1 MMRRTTYTS
10 KRIIKMLFGILTIL
24 LLSTQE
30 IWGQTYSIDL
40 YAQNYAGGSGTKN
53 DPYLISNDKELA
65 KLARD
70 VNNGNTSQAF
80 LGKYFK
86 LTADID
92 LSGGIWMPIGKYYN
106 YGNGNGN
113 NRLFFGK
120 FDGNGHVIKNMH
132 IQWEGTDAWSAWGL
146 FSTLQ
151 GSSST
156 NLTTVTNLIIE
167 NAVVEKKPGFKP
179 YGPGYNVGVV
189 AGEIYG
195 NTELSN
201 IIIRG
206 SEIKDND
213 ETYEIN
219 NESKIGGISGN
230 VQTDSKNETFRI
242 FNIAA
247 DTKINMLKNTS
258 VFNNKFHIAQGFGRF
273 SYDMKGGDNIIEPTN
288 IYLFGNGLNIENTS
302 TNINKGG
309 ITANCQNENNA
320 KKYTSTWYYTQDVTG
335 GKNLGIKVNAATFAN
350 DFVDKANTLITTKSL
365 EEDKNPWTFTNGAL
379 NMYSKIDVSLV
390 ENTYNRNDL
399 QVSYTLT
406 SNQFKDEYTF
416 SWTVEGEAITPNKGS
431 NGKTITLPLSNKKR
445 TGVVIITN
453 GNTGSVILKK
463 HFEIKP
469 KYYSIDLYADSY
481 SGGTGTKED
490 PIIISSDLELAK
502 LARDVETWQMKD
514 SKYFKLAND
523 ISLDKGLWMPIGNT
537 KYSWAFFKGKFDG
550 DGHTI
555 DNMHICWKDNSGS
568 WGAWGLFSVLNGQAS
583 DEARVCRITNL
594 IIDNAVVEKEEGY
607 MPVGNGLN
615 IGILAG
621 ELAGGNSEI
630 SNIIIRNSKITD
642 NKETYTTPEIAV
654 GGIVGKAVDGQIYR
668 IYNLSSEADINMFD
682 HASLKSGNTCLAEGI
697 GYYGVVNNSNSF
709 VILPTNIYVHG
720 KVSTANNRCK
730 VGEVVGNRNVNA
742 ESGETATWYYANKTN
757 SSSSNIA
764 TNGTQKSE
772 VDFATTF
779 ASQNN
784 LYISAN
790 NFQDKLN
797 WSYTSGTGFNFGS
810 TKLTVKRG
818 YNTIITAETIE
829 GNAGNEKYFWYTSSD
844 KKNWTLQNEN
854 NAYNDFSISLE
865 DYDQF
870 VYALLEDG
878 SSQSGVA
885 KIDARKVDA
894 VMKTNEETNTLYI
907 EITNN
912 IWENNDKLNVTYS
925 WVKNGKEETVAPTFD
940 KSSLAP
946 TDKLSCHVIVTT
958 KDGVELLNKWLVYAK
973 SVVYLCPAGVTVTT
987 ADGKTISYNAGDDS
1001 NDGLTPATAVRTWKG
1016 AYSKLTVKGSWD
1028 DNTIVLMGKSDQS
1041 VTNDGSDG
1049 FPNNNDYYSSSE
1061 KWENAKASSPF
1072 FRNTT
1077 ITGSW
1082 DGVDYKGVIEMYG
1095 GHYRNH
1101 SIAIFGDTRFQYLA
1115 FNRNPNNTEGDYFDI
1130 LYCQFYNL
1138 EMGEGIQMTNYQK
1151 MYQGDGTIKG
1161 AVSTSFQIF
1170 GGFMDDNRFSPLSTE
1185 GNLKKMDDALPHG
1198 REGFKIKIKSG
1209 HFSTICVGGR
1219 QTTDNRNGVMGSPN
1233 MPIKCTIDVDID
1245 RNFNDNHNEN
1255 NSDLDVAVVLAGN
1268 HEGAMV
1274 GDVDIIIKSG
1284 KIGRVVN
1291 GSLGARRN
1299 TSNYNAP
1306 YNTYMG
1312 RANIL
1317 IDPEHSENNNNTD
1330 INSRVEIT
1338 EIYGGST
1345 GRGFQGGQWIENPFY
1360 GYSTITI
1367 KGGTFLIPTKCT
1379 PEEIFS
1385 GIYGAGAGGM
1395 NGIGDDTNHTTDER
1409 IPYWTNS
1416 STKSVM
1422 AFGNYYTAK
1431 NNLCMY
1437 KCYNADTHT
1446 YTEVDPRLTNNK
1458 IIIEGGIFGSET
1470 RKIDGIY
1477 GGGSGYMSKDLW
1489 IADSKPS
1496 TYGGNIYGKA
1506 GETVTSLTI
1515 NGGEFYCK
1523 NGIFAG
1529 GRGTDYYYATKA
1541 YNGNPDDYQE
1551 LGKIYGNVELT
1562 INGGKFHCPIFGGGY
1577 GVADAKLLNSNNINT
1592 LENMARL
1599 YGSSTVKINGGT
1611 FFENIYGGGDMAVVE
1626 KGTNVIISDRAD
1638 IRADVFAGGNGR
1650 IKRADTDYTINNN
1663 TWHPEKVGKV
1673 LGNTNLTFFGSTKVA
1688 PYIYGDIYGGG
1699 NLAQVEG
1706 DTHINMYAANF
1717 AGEIFGG
1724 GKGRITDNNGK
1735 ELYTYADVTGNT
1747 FVSLAKDQGVQ
1758 INDKEKEEDNYSIN
1772 VIWNKKLDS
1781 TKENFIEWDT
1791 NKAKFF
1797 ADGKFLNPH
1806 NIYGGGNLAC
1816 NVTGKATL
1824 NIQKGMTPFSLLKTT
1839 EWKVAY
1845 DDNNNPHF
1853 SVFGGGYGLN
1863 TTVDNT
1869 DVTVN
1874 VEGDYSV
1881 YDAEIEDD
1889 TEQLSKGQ
1897 TPLRAKSDM
1906 NVFDNSKGIPNFTI
1920 LAVLGGGYAGTVDN
1934 DAKVTIDGKTFIH
1947 RVYGGGFGDPKST
1960 SNNETGKIGGN
1971 TEVYVKGGNIYGDV
1985 FGGGAGV
1992 KPKKDASSTYTY
2004 FTNVA
2009 KVYETTK
2016 VEVSD
2021 DAHVYG
2027 NVYGGGD
2034 MANIGSYETHDNP
2047 EAYFGNKPKSISTFD
2062 QTNGK
2067 FISYEAT
2074 DYKSF
2079 VNIIGGNIFGE
2090 IFAGGKGLKKAE
2102 APEYNKVGRI
2112 NGNTILHIANT
2123 NEAGMER
2130 ITPMVWN
2137 RVYGGCAYG
2146 VVDGNTLVHVEG
2158 GMLGL
2163 NIFGGGYGDIPIT
2176 NDKTDDNS
2184 GQSTASST
2192 LEQVLGKKDTKN
2204 EGTYACILG
2213 NTKVQIDGGEW
2224 LWDRK
2229 ADKNGNITTW
2239 LDVQSDSE
2247 KVCEN
2252 LDEFKDIIYAI
2263 HNANTLGEITNAKAK
2278 AAMSR
2283 IINNKD
2289 TKEFFELT
2297 DGDFGSASFSKNH
2310 NIFGGG
2316 NRACYVGYDIN
2327 GNSTGDGTG
2336 EAIVEI
2342 NHSPVTEII
2351 GANGK
2356 SLNILDFTTL
2366 QGLCWYLAEKNSNNP
2381 QFSVFGAGY
2390 GANTKVRNAKV
2401 YAQAGAMIEE
2411 NGTPNKING
2420 KYFRYAS
2427 QEEDRLKYTNFE
2439 TNLYIDYMAVSKEDK
2454 KLYYGS
2460 VDGTSDDADTFR
2472 RYYNTRMAWI
2482 LGIPGFT
2489 FQEIHGGGF
2498 SGYVKEDTYV
2508 ETNNQLTC
2516 YNIYGGGL
2524 GALPYGTLNETTDKD
2539 NHYDF
2544 GSVGGNSKVF
2554 FKSGN
2559 VARNVYGGGAGI
2571 ESIRVSGNNIV
2582 SLDSKTGSIIDFPD
2596 MARVKG
2602 KTEVHIYGE
2611 NVGVPPLVIDR
2622 TVIMGN
2628 VYGGGD
2634 VANVGLNTQK
2644 ATAKKID
2651 DAESLSPSNFTSFV
2665 NVRGGTILSKIF
2677 AGGNGRTADVCGD
2690 YTKLG
2695 GIYGNACVVTGRPV
2709 MTYPYNEF
2717 ATGSTT
2723 EYTSTSL
2730 NPSEE
2735 KYLVNPDATVNKDL
2749 MPSIMNSIY
2758 GGGQN
2763 GTVYGNTLVAIK
2775 DGALYYNIFG
2785 GGWGDEETNT
2795 SANITGNTNL
2805 SITGGQAMLTS
2816 YWSTTMRNWEPATI
2830 VGDKTYSPQYIPATQ
2845 KFKVNHN
2852 IYGGG
2857 DKTCV
2862 VGEKDKDGNLVEN
2875 SGNTY
2880 IKLEKGL
2887 LHDNTQ
2893 LLSGVSTTQFFNS
2906 NEWKEIFNKV
2916 GSPHFCVFG
2925 GGFGEKTF
2933 VLNDSHIE
2941 VAMEARGSI
2950 NKGND
2955 IIKGEEHKHF
2965 FSDYSMM
2972 DIVGGGFSGQVN
2984 GTTHIYGA
2992 GGASCRRVFGG
3003 GFYSSVKATDIN
3015 IKAIDC
3021 HDIFG
3026 GGFMGDVEKET
3037 KVVIGS
3043 QDSKTS
3049 TFGNDDIYIHG
3060 NVYGGNDVS
3069 GAVNIVLDSNG
3080 YFKDNGG
3087 TGTNVNIY
3095 GGHIYGDV
3103 YGAGNGNYLYA
3114 LDKKGNKKV
3123 TVNEY
3128 YPVNPND
3135 SESETI
3141 PLVYTVPM
3149 RETMPSYMAA
3159 SDAAK
3164 IVNINSWR
3172 PITNKVNIDIKG
3184 NSTSDIITI
3193 DGDVYGGGNSASVK
3207 KVHDY
3212 DSDNQEGAI
3221 KINIGN
3227 NVNIRS
3233 VFMGC
3238 NGEALFAKS
3247 EDNDFMNKFQKLNGD
3262 VENGKELNLADTID
3276 WINDPSNKGISTIY
3290 LSTENAQ
3297 RPLVY
3302 PHLLDLYF
3310 QSVETDIQ
3318 GQLTWNGSESGDGLT
3333 NCNIGTF
3340 CCGGNRGNMSV
3351 YPNSVGNVVDYTFPA
3366 GLVITNKI
3374 VGGCNNA
3381 NYNYKDLVTHEG
3393 GYLLGNTHSE
3403 YPFIKLTIKNK
3414 FEPKEDNNAYIGG
3427 NVYGG
3432 CYQAGTVRGDISVI
3446 LQSDML
3452 EGKSKEKLDNS
3463 NDFLSSKPQYSA
3475 LNVYGAGYGMESYV
3489 YGNTDVRVAEGMK
3502 CDTVSTTS
3510 DIFNASGVSA
3520 NFVYGGGQQGN
3531 VIGVTNVDVLNGHIY
3546 KSVTGGSYS
3555 GYVWGSTQVK
3565 VGYPIYYK
3573 VKDKQSGIY
3582 LLNRSDKNNK
3592 FIDHEGNTETGA
3604 ILSDLASETIKQDIK
3619 LIAGDIISQAVY
3631 ESIIGK
3637 QGLTTEFVKNDCFE
3651 KCISKPASPLTWND
3665 INIKIGEAVYGGG
3678 YSVAQGTSVLAND
3691 STVLKYTDRYNIDKA
3706 FTTENSR
3713 LVDLAELPNG
3723 TTKGFGG
3730 NTTILVADNS
3740 NPSSTR
3746 DHITISHQEMKSI
3759 VLPKGTD
3766 LFGYYYKDKNGNYR
3780 YISLQD
3786 HYFYGGG
3793 EEYAKPEEQGTDKNI
3808 YVYDS
3813 EGGIFGDGHQSYAEG
3828 FRSADLTGY
3837 GFAGTT
3843 INKPKIINTFQRM
3856 DILRLED
3863 NCFNVLGARDY
3874 ATNVTNKTPY
3884 SIARVGEIQMFAK
3897 NIALKGNKL
3906 QGKTV
3911 NRARNYMGL
3920 ANNIHYVGAVTSNVP
3935 FNEASKEA
3943 WRNDTG
3949 EIPASGD
3956 YANKSYLEVKQSY
3969 IDQYKKDTDEA
3980 TFQKRNEGTAKN
3992 MIGIASGYALKIQNV
4007 QELYDA
4013 NKKIVDKI
4021 YYGPI
4026 YGVIEMNLI
4035 DVREDEGGGYVYA
4048 DNVHKR
4054 DNGNNPDFLETT
4066 GNFVFPYDAKQNRYI
4081 VDDCFPTGFS
4091 GLKTNDPDSEID
4103 VHYWYVT
4110 GFNYYY
4116 NAHIT
4121 CFTYKD
4127 AMKFNNDNSDG
4138 LTVLAGLKPNQPVTV
4153 HSWKMRSGH
4162 PDNKNDYSCD
4172 LEYRN
4177 YLPGKTEGNVD
4188 IDNEDVAGKYT
4199 LRVGGSSSYTYSNPE
4214 ASDTED
4220 ANKGFAAVLPMNATG
4235 AFDSNNYIRQAL
4247 PSELNNGD
4255 AKISFELSDN
4265 VNNTTTEYFNKHLSK
4280 KCLATLI
4287 LKAPAYSK
4295 YNSEKDNKPIIS
4307 KVATSTFFTLSAT
4320 GNYEKVEN
4328 NTNLSEGKDYY
4339 IKNGIEGEYAKVN
4352 NTTKIFKK
4360 NTDGYAPVNNIK
4372 DVIAG
4377 ENYFCEVP
4385 RIYTYT
4391 IYLTIEYVQGPNIN
4405 GNITV
4410 DNCAL
4415 PGEMIRLKKNNVTIA
4430 ADQAFSA
4437 NGYYWRIGKRKKNA
4451 DGKWEFEDNTE
4462 WNITKK
4468 AAGYDTYKQGDA
4480 KTAEGLFKNC
4490 KYDKTNDYLDIPAYY
4505 FMNGYGVQL
4514 GITMNGLDKIFTVD
4528 MDNDNEFLIHN
4539 YHRMNPHKEGL
4550 DLHLAEAIKRA
4561 KEEKDVATGTTTVPF
4576 AEPRIYISDL
4586 SDLTA
4591 FINFIDTIGADGKA
4605 PRYGANAQFVL
4616 QKDLTVPSDFVC
4628 GTGIFHGIFHGN
4640 GHVIHGLPQDKSL
4653 LAENQGQIYNL
4664 GLESGNIA
4672 AKGSTNGGAYHCCF
4686 EQNPSSSPS
4695 SSEASSSLSDGVS
4708 TPFAPIVYRMDGSA
4722 DTHYT
4727 SDDFKYGRVAYDL
4740 NEYYLRA
4747 RYSNEATNPDDMKAL
4762 KYVYDYYANGDY
4774 QYANRTD
4781 AITGKNTGITYLR
4794 TGLDSDLPNY
4804 EQAETRHNQAHDIDK
4819 ARVKAGSS
4827 SASSSSPSSSTPSSS
4842 SPSSAPSSSSPSS
4855 FDGVSTP
4862 FAYEPLFDANHAA
4875 TTLAASNIMNDFIF
4889 WGQKLQATPESCP
4902 QAIES
4907 HQNCYMTNRVYR
4919 TAGYYGDTKL
4929 DAFHYNAYNYL
4940 GGTMTTY
4947 VHQPSITAIDFTCKG
4962 DISKATKTIN
4972 GIFYPP
4978 VDDNA
4983 KVFSDFSVKND
4994 VTKNLLVY
5002 TNNNVDIDSDT
5013 EAYDVV
5019 NKYLRYNES
5028 TRESLIKGHHVFT
5041 NTEGFTTAFLHLV
5054 ERTADNKNSEGGIC
5068 ENNNF
5073 CAPLPFTVTNRAW
5086 YVRKPQQYA
5095 NDNTGAWEG
5104 ICLPFTVHKVVASI
5118 NGEITHFYGI
5128 PTTDELSTPAL
5139 NTHTLHHEY
5148 WLRGLT
5154 TVGKDGTDI
5163 AATFQRPGL
5172 TSDGLFMPIAE
5183 SSGSTSAGS
5192 SSPSAGSGST
5202 SAGSGSPSLSEGV
5215 SYTFA
5220 TPFFIDTYESRLY
5233 NKDANPYYAAPH
5245 TYSNY
5250 PLLTS
5255 EVPYIVRFPGDGYYE
5270 FDLSSKF
5277 YNDILGKSEPEQTV
5291 AFNAYGYEN
5300 METSYGSITI
5310 PVTKQ
5315 MATTKDG
5322 YTHCGT
5328 FAAKDIKK
5336 DAIYSMN
5343 DKGNAFISE
5352 TSTATSI
5359 MPFRTYMT
5367 AKTTKAKA
5375 LSYAPSMI
5383 KIAESTGIDKITP
5396 EIGVADKDDATGS
5409 YLIVRPINNNKVR
5422 IESNI
5427 STTIYVYT
5435 ITGQLYRILDV
5446 IPGNSVYSGF
5456 QQGAYI
5462 FGKAKIMVQ

>member
-1 MMRRTTYTS
+1 MRRTTYTS

-24 LLSTQE
+24 LMSTQE

-92 LSGGIWMPIGKYYN
+92 LKNGIWMPIGKYYN

-132 IQWEGTDAWSAWGL
+132 IQWEGTEAWSAWGL

-151 GSSST
+151 GASST

-219 NESKIGGISGN
+219 NETKIGGISGN
-230 VQTDSKNETFRI
+230 IQNDGTYRI

-247 DTKINMLKNTS
+247 DTQINMLKNTG
-258 VFNNKFHIAQGFGRF
+258 VYNNKFCIAQGFGSF
-273 SYDMKGGDNIIEPTN
+273 SYDMNGSGSTIQPTN
-288 IYLFGNGLNIENTS
+288 IYLFGKGLNVESSNSETNK
-302 TNINKGG
+302 NINKGG
-309 ITANCQNENNA
+309 ITAKCQKEGNA
-320 KKYTSTWYYTQDVTG
+320 NKYASTWYYTQYVDG
-335 GKNLGIKVNAATFAN
+335 GKNLGNQKTDASFKNE
-350 DFVDKANTLITTKSL
+350 FVDSANEFINKNPLV
-365 EEDKNPWTFTNGAL
+365 EDKNTWNFRDGKFTL
-379 NMYSKIDVSLV
+379 NKKMEINVV
-390 ENTYNRNDL
+390 EKYNRNET
-399 QVSYTLT
+399 QVAYTLDVKNAT
-406 SNQFKDEYTF
+406 TTYNYT
-416 SWTVEGEAITPNKGS
+416 WKVDNEQITPVEGS
-431 NGKTITLPLSNKKR
+431 NGTTISLPLSTKKR
-445 TGVVIITN
+445 TGSVTLKDSKTQQVIQTKYFDIN
-453 GNTGSVILKK
+453 
-463 HFEIKP
+463 P
-469 KYYSIDLYADSY
+469 KYYSIDLYADNY
-481 SGGTGTKED
+481 TRGTGTKED
-490 PIIISSDLELAK
+490 PFIISSDLELAK
-502 LARDVETWQMKD
+502 LARDVQNKQSQEN
-514 SKYFKLAND
+514 KYFKLSSD
-523 ISLDKGLWMPIGNT
+523 ISLDQALWMPIGTTN
-537 KYSWAFFKGKFDG
+537 YNGAVFKGKFDG

-555 DNMHICWKDNSGS
+555 EKMHISWADNSS
-568 WGAWGLFSVLNGQAS
+568 AWNAWALFATVQGTAAN
-583 DEARVCRITNL
+583 EAGFCRITNL
-594 IIDNAVVEKEEGY
+594 IIDNALIEKEPSPNQNEKSGNVAVLVGEVLTKGY
-607 MPVGNGLN
+607 V
-615 IGILAG
+615 
-621 ELAGGNSEI
+621 EI
-630 SNIIIRNSKITD
+630 SNIIVRNSIITD
-642 NKETYTTPEIAV
+642 NNDTYTRKQFRV
-654 GGIVGKAVDGQIYR
+654 GGIIGNLDENHETR
-668 IYNLSSEADINMFD
+668 LFNLSSDVEIKMLSNARLNDECYM
-682 HASLKSGNTCLAEGI
+682 AEGI
-697 GYYGVVNNSNSF
+697 GRYGNPNTGNSY
-709 VILPTNIYVHG
+709 VIPLTNIYVHNKLETSNTSNKLKIG
-720 KVSTANNRCK
+720 GVI
-730 VGEVVGNRNVNA
+730 GNKDMGAGN
-742 ESGETATWYYANKTN
+742 SATENWYYASPVSGTQNN
-757 SSSSNIA
+757 EMN
-764 TNGTQKSE
+764 NGTQKSLA
-772 VDFATTF
+772 DFAMTF
-779 ASQNN
+779 VNQNN
-784 LYISAN
+784 TYIS
-790 NFQDKLN
+790 DKN
-797 WSYTSGTGFNFGS
+797 IEDKNTWTYTKGTGFAFGS
-810 TKLTVKRG
+810 TTLTVERG
-818 YNTIITAETIE
+818 VNAVITAETIK
-829 GNAGNEKYFWYTSSD
+829 GNGANEKYFWYTSSD
-844 KKNWTLQNEN
+844 KKTWKLQNEN
-854 NAYNDFSISLE
+854 AASNPFTLPRE
-865 DYDQF
+865 EYDQY
-870 VYALLEDG
+870 VYAVLEDG
-878 SSQSGVA
+878 SSRSGII
-885 KIDARKVDA
+885 KIKAIRVEATMNKDASSNLLTILV
-894 VMKTNEETNTLYI
+894 
-907 EITNN
+907 TNN
-912 IWENNDKLNVTYS
+912 IWENNDNLNITYK
-925 WVKNGKEETVAPTFD
+925 WVKNDDEQNPVGNGPTYD
-940 KSSLAP
+940 KSTLGIN
-946 TDKLSCHVIVTT
+946 DKLSCLVTVTT

-987 ADGKTISYNAGDDS
+987 ANGSQWYNAGDDN
-1001 NDGLTPATAVRTWKG
+1001 NDGLTPETAVKTWKG
-1016 AYSKLTVKGSWD
+1016 AYSKLEKNGSWD

-1041 VTNDGSDG
+1041 VTNDGNNG
-1049 FPNNNDYYSSSE
+1049 FSSVTFNKSYD
-1061 KWENAKASSPF
+1061 WEDVKAKSPF

-1095 GHYRNH
+1095 GNSRNH
-1101 SIAIFGDTRFQYLA
+1101 SIAIFGDTRFQYLT

-1138 EMGEGIQMTNYQK
+1138 EMGEGIQMTNYTK
-1151 MYQGDGTIKG
+1151 PYLGDGTIKG

-1219 QTTDNRNGVMGSPN
+1219 QTTNNRNGVMGSPN

-1245 RNFNDNHNEN
+1245 RNFNDNHNDN
-1255 NSDLDVAVVLAGN
+1255 KSTLDVAVVLAGN

-1291 GSLGARRN
+1291 GSLGARRE
-1299 TSNYNAP
+1299 TSGYNAP

-1317 IDPEHSENNNNTD
+1317 IDPAQSESNNKNTD
-1330 INSRVEIT
+1330 VNSRVEIT

-1345 GRGFQGGQWIENPFY
+1345 GRGFQGGQLVENPFY

-1367 KGGTFLIPTKCT
+1367 KGGTFMIPTKCT

-1409 IPYWTNS
+1409 IPYWTDS
-1416 STKSVM
+1416 SKKSVM
-1422 AFGNYYTAK
+1422 AFGNYDAAK
-1431 NNLCMY
+1431 ANLCMY
-1437 KCYNADTHT
+1437 NCYNADTHT

-1458 IIIEGGIFGSET
+1458 IIIEGGIFGSKT

-1477 GGGSGYMSKDLW
+1477 GGGSGYMSADLW
-1489 IADSKPS
+1489 KNNDIPSKV
-1496 TYGGNIYGKA
+1496 GGNIYGKA
-1506 GETVTSLTI
+1506 GETVASITI

-1529 GRGTDYYYATKA
+1529 GRGTDYFYSLDPKG
-1541 YNGNPDDYQE
+1541 GNAADYTE

-1577 GVADAKLLNSNNINT
+1577 GVADAKLLNTNNITT

-1611 FFENIYGGGDMAVVE
+1611 FFKNIYGGGDMAVVE
-1626 KGTNVIISDRAD
+1626 KGTNVIISDSAD

-1650 IKRADTDYTINNN
+1650 IKRANSDYNIKDN
-1663 TWHPEKVGKV
+1663 TWNPEKVGKV
-1673 LGNTNLTFFGSTKVA
+1673 LGNTNLTFFGSIKVA

-1724 GKGRITDNNGK
+1724 GKGRITDDNGNAIAK
-1735 ELYTYADVTGNT
+1735 DLYTYADVTGNT

-1772 VIWNKKLDS
+1772 VIWNRKWNGDK
-1781 TKENFIEWDT
+1781 FIEWDT
-1791 NKAKFF
+1791 NKTEFF
-1797 ADGKFLNPH
+1797 ANGKFLNPH

-1816 NVTGKATL
+1816 EVTGKATL
-1824 NIQKGMTPFSLLKTT
+1824 DIQKGMTPFSLLKTT

-1863 TTVDNT
+1863 TTVGNT

-1874 VEGDYSV
+1874 VEGDYGV

-1897 TPLRAKSDM
+1897 TPLRAKGEM

-1920 LAVLGGGYAGTVDN
+1920 LAVLGGGYAGTVDK

-1960 SNNETGKIGGN
+1960 SNNETGKIGGK
-1971 TEVYVKGGNIYGDV
+1971 TEVYVKGGNIYGDI

-1992 KPKKDASSTYTY
+1992 KPKNDIY
-2004 FTNVA
+2004 FIDVA
-2009 KVYETTK
+2009 KVYNTTK
-2016 VEVSD
+2016 VEISD
-2021 DAHVYG
+2021 DANVYG

-2034 MANIGSYETHDNP
+2034 MANIGSYETHDDP
-2047 EAYFGNKPKSISTFD
+2047 KTYYDNKPKIISTLD
-2062 QTNGK
+2062 QTNGD
-2067 FISYEAT
+2067 FISYKAT

-2123 NEAGMER
+2123 NEKGIER

-2163 NIFGGGYGDIPIT
+2163 NIFGGGYGDIPLT

-2192 LEQVLGKKDTKN
+2192 LEQVLGKKDDKN

-2213 NTKVQIDGGEW
+2213 NTKVQIDGGAW

-2239 LDVQSDSE
+2239 LDAQSDSE
-2247 KVCEN
+2247 KICDN

-2263 HNANTLGEITNAKAK
+2263 HNANTLGEISNAKAK

-2283 IINNKD
+2283 IINDKD
-2289 TKEFFELT
+2289 TKEFFEMT
-2297 DGDFGSASFSKNH
+2297 DGDFGSARFSKNH

-2316 NRACYVGYDIN
+2316 NRACYVGYDID
-2327 GNSTGDGTG
+2327 GTSKGDGTG

-2342 NHSPVTEII
+2342 NHSPVTDII

-2366 QGLCWYLAEKNSNNP
+2366 QGLCWYLAEKNSNSP

-2390 GANTKVRNAKV
+2390 GVNTKVRNAEV
-2401 YAQAGAMIEE
+2401 YAQAGAMIEQ
-2411 NGTPNKING
+2411 NGNPYKIEG
-2420 KYFRYAS
+2420 KKYRYAS

-2439 TNLYIDYMAVSKEDK
+2439 TNLYMDYMAVSKEDK

-2498 SGYVKEDTYV
+2498 SGYVEEDTYV
-2508 ETNNQLTC
+2508 EANNQLAC

-2544 GSVGGNSKVF
+2544 GSVDGNSKVF

-2571 ESIRVSGNNIV
+2571 ESIRVSGDNIV

-2602 KTEVHIYGE
+2602 KTEVHVYGE

-2634 VANVGLNTQK
+2634 VANVGLDDQK
-2644 ATAKKID
+2644 ATAEKID
-2651 DAESLSPSNFTSFV
+2651 VAKSLTPSNFTSFV

-2677 AGGNGRTADVCGD
+2677 AGGKGRTADVCGD

-2709 MTYPYNEF
+2709 MTYPYNKL
-2717 ATGSTT
+2717 AIGSTT
-2723 EYTSTSL
+2723 DYTSNSL

-2735 KYLVNPDATVNKDL
+2735 EYLGNPDATVNKDL
-2749 MPSIMNSIY
+2749 MPNIMNSVY

-2763 GTVYGNTLVAIK
+2763 GTIYGNTLVAIK
-2775 DGALYYNIFG
+2775 DGALYYNVFG

-2984 GTTHIYGA
+2984 GTTHINGA

-3037 KVVIGS
+3037 NIVIGS
-3043 QDSKTS
+3043 QEGKTS

-3087 TGTNVNIY
+3087 KGTNVNIY

-3172 PITNKVNIDIKG
+3172 PITNKVNINIKG
-3184 NSTSDIITI
+3184 NSTSDMITI
-3193 DGDVYGGGNSASVK
+3193 DGDVYGGGNSASVQ

-3276 WINDPSNKGISTIY
+3276 WINDPSNKGISTLY

-3302 PHLLDLYF
+3302 PHLLDIYF
-3310 QSVETDIQ
+3310 QPVETDIQ
-3318 GQLTWNGSESGDGLT
+3318 GELTWNDSKTDESLT
-3333 NCNIGTF
+3333 NCTIGTF
-3340 CCGGNRGNMSV
+3340 CCGGNRGNMNV
-3351 YPNSVGNVVDYTFPA
+3351 YPNSIGNVVDYTFPA

-3403 YPFIKLTIKNK
+3403 YPFIKLTIKNQFK
-3414 FEPKEDNNAYIGG
+3414 PKEENNAYIGG

-3432 CYQAGTVRGDISVI
+3432 CYQAGTVRGDISVV

-3452 EGKSKEKLDNS
+3452 KGKSRTMLDKS
-3463 NDFLSSKPQYSA
+3463 NEYLGSKPEFSA
-3475 LNVYGAGYGMESYV
+3475 LNVYGAGYGMDSYV
-3489 YGNTDVRVAEGMK
+3489 YGNTDVIVAEGLK
-3502 CDTVSTTS
+3502 CEAPSMSGTGAEVK
-3510 DIFNASGVSA
+3510 FNASGVSA

-3546 KSVTGGSYS
+3546 KAVTGGSYS
-3555 GYVWGSTQVK
+3555 GYVYGSTQVK

-3582 LLNRSDKNNK
+3582 LLDRTDKNNK
-3592 FIDHEGNTETGA
+3592 YIDHEGNTESGA
-3604 ILSDLASETIKQDIK
+3604 ILSNLASESIKQNIK

-3637 QGLTTEFVKNDCFE
+3637 QGLTEEFVKDNCLE
-3651 KCISKPASPLTWND
+3651 KRGPSESAYPLTWDD
-3665 INIKIGEAVYGGG
+3665 INIQIGEAIYGGG

-3691 STVLKYTDRYNIDKA
+3691 STVLKYTDKYNIDKA

-3713 LVDLAELPNG
+3713 LVGLAELPNG
-3723 TTKGFGG
+3723 TTEGFGG
-3730 NTTILVADNS
+3730 NTTILIADNS
-3740 NPSSTR
+3740 APTSTR

-3759 VLPKGTD
+3759 ILPKGTD
-3766 LFGYYYKDKNGNYR
+3766 LFGYYYKHTDGNYR
-3780 YISLQD
+3780 FISLQD
-3786 HYFYGGG
+3786 HYFYGDENAQPAGQN
-3793 EEYAKPEEQGTDKNI
+3793 EKDKNI
-3808 YVYDS
+3808 YMYDS

-3843 INKPKIINTFQRM
+3843 INNPKIINTFQRM

-3897 NIALKGNKL
+3897 NITLDDNKL
-3906 QGKTV
+3906 QEKSV
-3911 NRARNYMGL
+3911 KRARNYMGL
-3920 ANNIHYVGAVTSNVP
+3920 ANNIHYVGAVISNVP
-3935 FNEASKEA
+3935 FNDATKDA
-3943 WRNDTG
+3943 WRDDNG
-3949 EIPASGD
+3949 EIPTSVD

-3969 IDQYKKDTDEA
+3969 IDKYKKESGINGGDES

-4054 DNGNNPDFLETT
+4054 ENGNNPDFLETT

-4081 VDDCFPTGFS
+4081 VDDCFPTGFY

-4121 CFTYKD
+4121 GFTYKD

-4138 LTVLAGLKPNQPVTV
+4138 LTVLAGLKPNQPVTI

-4162 PDNKNDYSCD
+4162 PENKNDYSCD
-4172 LEYRN
+4172 LEDRN
-4177 YLPGKTEGNVD
+4177 YLNKGTTGNVD
-4188 IDNEDVAGKYT
+4188 MDNKDVAGGYV
-4199 LRVGGSSSYTYSNPE
+4199 LNVGASSSEKY
-4214 ASDTED
+4214 DG
-4220 ANKGFAAVLPMNATG
+4220 KGFAAVLPMNG
-4235 AFDSNNYIRQAL
+4235 VFDKDNDYVNREL
-4247 PSELNNGD
+4247 PSELTDGD

-4265 VNNTTTEYFNKHLSK
+4265 VNNTTTEYFNKHLSE

-4295 YNSEKDNKPIIS
+4295 YKSETDNTPIIS
-4307 KVATSTFFTLSAT
+4307 KVATSTFFTCSDGKYNQVTGSKLSAGT
-4320 GNYEKVEN
+4320 K
-4328 NTNLSEGKDYY
+4328 YY
-4339 IKNGIEGEYAKVN
+4339 IKNGIEGEYAEVDPSLIYQK
-4352 NTTKIFKK
+4352 T
-4360 NTDGYAPVNNIK
+4360 TDGYALVKISDVNVG
-4372 DVIAG
+4372 D
-4377 ENYFCEVP
+4377 NYFCEVP

-4430 ADQAFSA
+4430 ADQTFSA
-4437 NGYYWRIGKRKKNA
+4437 NGYYWRIGKRKKGA
-4451 DGKWEFEDNTE
+4451 DGKWVFVDTTE
-4462 WNITKK
+4462 WDITKK
-4468 AAGYDTYKQGDA
+4468 AAGYDTYKQGDI

-4528 MDNDNEFLIHN
+4528 MDNTNEFLIHN

-4550 DLHLAEAIKRA
+4550 NLHLAEAIKRA
-4561 KEEKDVATGTTTVPF
+4561 KEEKEAGTATLPL

-4616 QKDLTVPSDFVC
+4616 QKDLTVPSNFVC
-4628 GTGIFHGIFHGN
+4628 GTGIFQGVFHGN

-4653 LAENQGQIYNL
+4653 LTENQGQIYNL
-4664 GLESGNIA
+4664 GMESGNIA

-4686 EQNPSSSPS
+4686 ELNPSSSPS

-4747 RYSNEATNPDDMKAL
+4747 RYSNDASNPDDMQAL

-4819 ARVKAGSS
+4819 ARVKA
-4827 SASSSSPSSSTPSSS
+4827 
-4842 SPSSAPSSSSPSS
+4842 PSSAPSSTPSS

-4862 FAYEPLFDANHAA
+4862 FAYVPLFNANHAS
-4875 TTLAASNIMNDFIF
+4875 TTPTTIMNDFLF
-4889 WGQKLQATPESCP
+4889 WGQRLQATPESCP

-4907 HQNCYMTNRVYR
+4907 HQNYYMTNRVYR

-4947 VHQPSITAIDFTCKG
+4947 VHQPSITAIDFSCKG
-4962 DISKATKTIN
+4962 DISKYAGTTT

-4983 KVFSDFSVKND
+4983 KVFSDFSVKDD

-5002 TNNNVDIDSDT
+5002 TNNNVDIDNDT

-5019 NKYLRYNES
+5019 NKYLSYNES
-5028 TRESLIKGHHVFT
+5028 TRESLIKGHHVLK
-5041 NTEGFTTAFLHLV
+5041 NTEAFTTAFLHLV

-5073 CAPLPFTVTNRAW
+5073 CAPIPFTVTNHAW

-5118 NGEITHFYGI
+5118 NGEITHFYGT
-5128 PTTDELSTPAL
+5128 PTADELSNPAT

-5154 TVGKDGTDI
+5154 TVGKNGTDI

-5172 TSDGLFMPIAE
+5172 TSEGLFMPIAE

-5192 SSPSAGSGST
+5192 GST
-5202 SAGSGSPSLSEGV
+5202 SAGSGSTSLSEGV

-5233 NKDANPYYAAPH
+5233 NKDANPYYATTH

-5255 EVPYIVRFPGDGYYE
+5255 EVPYIVRFPGEGYYE

-5300 METSYGSITI
+5300 METPYGSITI
-5310 PVTKQ
+5310 PVTEQ

-5322 YTHCGT
+5322 YSHCGT
-5328 FAAKDIKK
+5328 FAATDIKK
-5336 DAIYSMN
+5336 DAIYGMN

-5352 TSTATSI
+5352 STTATSV

-5375 LSYAPSMI
+5375 MSYAPSMI
-5383 KIAESTGIDKITP
+5383 KIAESTDIDKITP
-5396 EIGVADKDDATGS
+5396 EIGVADKDEATGS
-5409 YLIVRPINNNKVR
+5409 YIIVRPLTKNKVR

-5462 FGKAKIMVQ
+5462 FGKTKIMVQ

>member
-1 MMRRTTYTS
+1 
-10 KRIIKMLFGILTIL
+10 MLFGILTIL
-24 LLSTQE
+24 LMSTQE
-30 IWGQTYSIDL
+30 VWGQDKYYSINI
-40 YAQNYAGGSGTKN
+40 YAQNYEGGDGSKDN
-53 DPYLISNDKELA
+53 PYKIATAAQLA

-80 LGKYFK
+80 LGKYFM
-86 LTADID
+86 LTQDID

-151 GSSST
+151 GASST
-156 NLTTVTNLIIE
+156 NPTTVTNLIIE

-219 NESKIGGISGN
+219 RETKIGGIAGN
-230 VQTDSKNETFRI
+230 VQTDGKIETFRI

-247 DTKINMLKNTS
+247 DTKINMLKKAS
-258 VFNNKFHIAQGFGRF
+258 VYNNKFYIAQGFGRF
-273 SYDMKGGDNIIEPTN
+273 SYNMNGGNNIIEPTN
-288 IYLFGNGLNIENTS
+288 IYIFGNGLNIENTS

-309 ITANCQNENNA
+309 ITANCQNESNA
-320 KKYTSTWYYTQDVTG
+320 NKYASTWYYTQDVTG
-335 GKNLGIKVNAATFAN
+335 GKNLGTKVDAATFAN
-350 DFVDKANTLITTKSL
+350 DFVDIANNFIINKNLV
-365 EEDKNPWTFTNGAL
+365 EDKKTLYFNNGSFD
-379 NMYSKIDVSLV
+379 MYRMIDVKLV
-390 ENTYNRNDL
+390 ENTYNRNDEN
-399 QVSYTLT
+399 VSYTIKSDKL
-406 SNQFKDEYTF
+406 KDDYTYT
-416 SWTVEGEAITPNKGS
+416 WKVEGKEIASNTGS
-431 NGKTITLPLSNKKR
+431 NGRTITLPLSNKKR
-445 TGVVIITN
+445 TGELIITDGTN
-453 GNTGSVILKK
+453 NVILKK
-463 HFEIKP
+463 YFNFYP
-469 KYYSIDLYADSY
+469 KYYSIDLYADKY
-481 SGGTGTKED
+481 TGGTGTKED
-490 PIIISSDLELAK
+490 PIIISNDLELAK
-502 LARDVETWQMKD
+502 LARDVENGQ
-514 SKYFKLAND
+514 SFECKYVKLAND
-523 ISLDKGLWMPIGNT
+523 IKLDRGLWMPIGNAY
-537 KYSWAFFKGKFDG
+537 YSWAFFKGKFDG

-555 DNMHICWKDNSGS
+555 DNMHICWNDKSGKWS
-568 WGAWGLFSVLNGQAS
+568 AWGLFAALQSTNGSNESAKC
-583 DEARVCRITNL
+583 VVTNL
-594 IIDNAVVEKEEGY
+594 IIDHAVVEKEKEY
-607 MPVGNGLN
+607 MPVGQGLN

-621 ELAGGNSEI
+621 EMKGDNIEI
-630 SNIIIRNSKITD
+630 SNIIIRNSKMTD
-642 NKETYTTPEIAV
+642 NKETYTTPQIKV
-654 GGIVGKAVDGQIYR
+654 GGIVGNVEDYKKYQIF
-668 IYNLSSEADINMFD
+668 NLSSDVDINMFD
-682 HASLKSGNTCLAEGI
+682 NASQNSSAYLAG
-697 GYYGVVNNSNSF
+697 GFAYYGKVNNSDSR
-709 VILPTNIYVHG
+709 VILPTNIYVQG
-720 KVSTANNRCK
+720 KVSTANKDSRCK
-730 VGEVVGNRNVNA
+730 VGDVIGNRIVGA
-742 ESGETATWYYANKTN
+742 ESGETATWYYVNKASGPTADN
-757 SSSSNIA
+757 LMS
-764 TNGTQKSE
+764 NGTQKNIAE
-772 VDFATTF
+772 FAKTF
-779 ASQNN
+779 ASQTN
-784 LYISAN
+784 LYISTN
-790 NFQDKLN
+790 NIKDKLN
-797 WSYTSGTGFNFGS
+797 WSYSVRTGFGFGS
-810 TKLTVKRG
+810 TKLIITRG
-818 YNTIITAETIE
+818 YPTIITAETTE
-829 GNAGNEKYFWYTSSD
+829 GNAENEKYFWYTSSD
-844 KKNWTLQNEN
+844 MKNWTLQNEN
-854 NAYNDFSISLE
+854 NAYNNFSIPLE
-865 DYDQF
+865 DFDQY
-870 VYALLEDG
+870 VYAILEDG
-878 SSQSGVA
+878 STQSSVA
-885 KIDARKVDA
+885 KINARRVDA
-894 VMKTNEETNTLYI
+894 VMKTREDSKTLYI
-907 EITNN
+907 DITNN
-912 IWENNDKLNVTYS
+912 IWENNDNLKVTYS
-925 WVKNGKEETVAPTFD
+925 WVKNDGEVSTAPTFD
-940 KSSLAP
+940 KSSLAS

-958 KDGVELLNKWLVYAK
+958 QDGVELLNKWLVYAK
-973 SVVYLCPAGVTVTT
+973 TVVYLCPAGATGTK
-987 ADGKTISYNAGDDS
+987 ADGTTISYSQGEDNK
-1001 NDGLTPATAVRTWKG
+1001 DGLTPETAVKTWKG
-1016 AYSKLTVKGSWD
+1016 AYSKLEKQGSWD
-1028 DNTIVLMGKSDQS
+1028 DNIIVLMGKSDQN
-1041 VTNDGSDG
+1041 VTNDGNNGFTSVTFNKSSD
-1049 FPNNNDYYSSSE
+1049 
-1061 KWENAKASSPF
+1061 WESKKAESPF

-1082 DGVDYKGVIEMYG
+1082 DGVDYNGIIEMYG
-1095 GHYRNH
+1095 GHNRNH
-1101 SIAIFGDTRFQYLA
+1101 SLPIYGDTRFQYLA
-1115 FNRNPNNTEGDYFDI
+1115 FNRNPNNTEGDYYDI

-1138 EMGEGIQMTNYQK
+1138 EMGEGIQMTNYNK
-1151 MYQGDGTIKG
+1151 MFTGDGTIKG

-1209 HFSTICVGGR
+1209 HFSSICVGGR
-1219 QTTDNRNGVMGSPN
+1219 QTTVNRNGVMGSPN

-1245 RNFNDNHNEN
+1245 RNFNDNHNAN
-1255 NSDLDVAVVLAGN
+1255 NSTLDVAIVLAGN

-1291 GSLGARRN
+1291 GSLGARRETN
-1299 TSNYNAP
+1299 DYNAP
-1306 YNTYMG
+1306 YNTFMG

-1317 IDPEHSENNNNTD
+1317 IDPAQSENNNENTD

-1345 GRGFQGGQWIENPFY
+1345 GRGFQYDQWVENPFY

-1367 KGGTFLIPTKCT
+1367 KGGTFLIPTNCQSK
-1379 PEEIFS
+1379 EIFS

-1409 IPYWTNS
+1409 IPYWVNS

-1422 AFGNYYTAK
+1422 AFGNYAAAK
-1431 NNLCMY
+1431 ANLCMY
-1437 KCYNADTHT
+1437 KCYNADSHT

-1458 IIIEGGIFGSET
+1458 IIIEGGIFGSEK
-1470 RKIDGIY
+1470 REIDGIY
-1477 GGGSGYMSKDLW
+1477 GGGSGYMSSDLW
-1489 IADSKPS
+1489 TTNGKPS
-1496 TYGGNIYGKA
+1496 KYGGNIYGKA
-1506 GETVTSLTI
+1506 GETVASITI

-1529 GRGTDYYYATKA
+1529 GRGTDYYYAHNA
-1541 YNGNPDDYQE
+1541 YNGTPDDYQD

-1562 INGGKFHCPIFGGGY
+1562 INGGTFHCAVFGGGY
-1577 GVADAKLLNSNNINT
+1577 GVADAKNKNNNTINT
-1592 LENMARL
+1592 LNNMARL

-1611 FFENIYGGGDMAVVE
+1611 FFDNIYGGGDMAVVE
-1626 KGTNVIISDRAD
+1626 KGTNVIISDSAD

-1650 IKRADTDYTINNN
+1650 KKRATDDSNINNN
-1663 TWHPEKVGKV
+1663 TWKPEIVGKV
-1673 LGNTNLTFFGSTKVA
+1673 LGNTNLTFYGSTTLA

-1699 NLAQVEG
+1699 NLAQVGG

-1724 GKGRITDNNGK
+1724 GKGRITDNKGYAIAEN
-1735 ELYTYADVTGNT
+1735 LYTYADVTGNT
-1747 FVSLAKDQGVQ
+1747 FITLAKDQGVQ
-1758 INDKEKEEDNYSIN
+1758 INDEKKEEDNFSIN
-1772 VIWNKKLDS
+1772 VIWNRKLDS
-1781 TKENFIEWDT
+1781 TKKNFIEWDT
-1791 NKAKFF
+1791 NKTEFF

-1824 NIQKGMTPFSLLKTT
+1824 DIQKGMTPFSLLKTA
-1839 EWKVAY
+1839 EWKSAY
-1845 DDNNNPHF
+1845 GDNDNPHF

-1863 TTVDNT
+1863 TTVGNT

-1889 TEQLSKGQ
+1889 TEQLSK
-1897 TPLRAKSDM
+1897 PRYANKDI

-1920 LAVLGGGYAGTVDN
+1920 LGVLGGGYAGTVGGDTR
-1934 DAKVTIDGKTFIH
+1934 VTIDGKTFIH
-1947 RVYGGGFGDPKST
+1947 RVYGGGFGDPNLS
-1960 SNNETGKIGGN
+1960 SNNSTGMVGGN

-1992 KPKKDASSTYTY
+1992 KPKKVSGNYTY
-2004 FTNVA
+2004 FINVA
-2009 KVYETTK
+2009 KIAKTTK
-2016 VEVSD
+2016 VEISD
-2021 DAHVYG
+2021 DAHIYG

-2034 MANIGSYETHDNP
+2034 IANIGSYETHANP
-2047 EAYFGNKPKSISTFD
+2047 EAYFGNKPKSISTLN

-2067 FISYEAT
+2067 FISYEAK

-2079 VNIIGGNIFGE
+2079 VNIVGGNIFGE
-2090 IFAGGKGLKKAE
+2090 IFAGGKGLKKAD

-2123 NEAGMER
+2123 NEAGKER

-2137 RVYGGCAYG
+2137 RVYGGCAFG

-2176 NDKTDDNS
+2176 NDKTDANS
-2184 GQSTASST
+2184 GQSTAMST
-2192 LEQVLGKKDTKN
+2192 LEQVLGKKDSKN

-2213 NTKVQIDGGEW
+2213 NTKVQIDGGAW

-2239 LDVQSDSE
+2239 LDVQTDSE

-2289 TKEFFELT
+2289 TKEFFEMT

-2316 NRACYVGYDIN
+2316 NRACYVGYGID

-2336 EAIVEI
+2336 VAIVEI

-2356 SLNILDFTTL
+2356 SLDILDFTTL

-2390 GANTKVRNAKV
+2390 GANTKVRKAKV
-2401 YAQAGAMIEE
+2401 YAQTGAMIEL
-2411 NGTPNKING
+2411 NGTPNKIDG

-2439 TNLYIDYMAVSKEDK
+2439 TNLYMDYMAVSKEDK

-2498 SGYVKEDTYV
+2498 SGYVDEDTYV
-2508 ETNNQLTC
+2508 EANNQLAC

-2524 GALPYGTLNETTDKD
+2524 GAMPYGTLNENKDKD

-2544 GSVGGNSKVF
+2544 GSVGGDSKVF

-2571 ESIRVSGNNIV
+2571 ESIRVSGDNIV
-2582 SLDSKTGSIIDFPD
+2582 SIDSKTGSIIDFPD

-2602 KTEVHIYGE
+2602 KTEVHVYGE

-2634 VANVGLNTQK
+2634 VANVGLDKQK
-2644 ATAKKID
+2644 ATAEKID
-2651 DAESLSPSNFTSFV
+2651 VAKSLTPSNFTSFV

-2677 AGGNGRTADVCGD
+2677 AGGKGRTADVCGD

-2709 MTYPYNEF
+2709 MTYPYNELF

-2730 NPSEE
+2730 NPSKQE
-2735 KYLVNPDATVNKDL
+2735 YLVNPDATVNKDL
-2749 MPSIMNSIY
+2749 MPYIMNSVY

-2763 GTVYGNTLVAIK
+2763 GTIYGNTLVAIK
-2775 DGALYYNIFG
+2775 DGALYYNVFG

-2862 VGEKDKDGNLVEN
+2862 VGERDKDGNLVEN

-2893 LLSGVSTTQFFNS
+2893 LLSGVSTTQFFSS

-2916 GSPHFCVFG
+2916 GSPHFCIFG

-2950 NKGND
+2950 NKDND
-2955 IIKGEEHKHF
+2955 IVKGEEYKHF
-2965 FSDYSMM
+2965 VSDYSMM

-2984 GTTHIYGA
+2984 GTTHINGA

-3172 PITNKVNIDIKG
+3172 PITNKVNINIKG
-3184 NSTSDIITI
+3184 NSTSDGITI
-3193 DGDVYGGGNSASVK
+3193 DGDVYGGGNSASVQ

-3262 VENGKELNLADTID
+3262 VENGKELNLADSID
-3276 WINDPSNKGISTIY
+3276 WINDPSNKGISTLY

-3302 PHLLDLYF
+3302 PHLLDIYF
-3310 QSVETDIQ
+3310 QPVETDIQ
-3318 GQLTWNGSESGDGLT
+3318 GELRWNDSKTGKSLT
-3333 NCNIGTF
+3333 NCTIGTF
-3340 CCGGNRGNMSV
+3340 CCGGNRGNMNV

-3366 GLVITNKI
+3366 GLVITDKI

-3393 GYLLGNTHSE
+3393 GYLLGNTHSK
-3403 YPFIKLTIKNK
+3403 YPFIKLTIKNQFK
-3414 FEPKEDNNAYIGG
+3414 PKEENNAYIGG

-3432 CYQAGTVRGDISVI
+3432 CYQAGTVRGDISVV

-3502 CDTVSTTS
+3502 CNAPSKNS
-3510 DIFNASGVSA
+3510 DIFDATGVSA

-3546 KSVTGGSYS
+3546 KAVTGGSYS

-3573 VKDKQSGIY
+3573 VKDNQSGIY

-3592 FIDHEGNTETGA
+3592 FIDHEGNTESGA
-3604 ILSDLASETIKQDIK
+3604 ILKDLATETIKQKIK
-3619 LIAGDIISQAVY
+3619 LISGDIISQAVY

-3637 QGLTTEFVKNDCFE
+3637 QGLTEEFKKDNCFDE
-3651 KCISKPASPLTWND
+3651 YKSAPASPLTWDD
-3665 INIKIGEAVYGGG
+3665 INIRIGEAIYGGG

-3691 STVLKYTDRYNIDKA
+3691 SIVLKYTEKYNLDKA
-3706 FTTENSR
+3706 FNNENTR
-3713 LVDLAELPNG
+3713 LVGLEELPNK
-3723 TTKGFGG
+3723 TTEGFGG

-3740 NPSSTR
+3740 APSSTR

-3759 VLPKGTD
+3759 VLPNGTD
-3766 LFGYYYKDKNGNYR
+3766 LFGYYYKHDGNYR
-3780 YISLQD
+3780 FISLQD
-3786 HYFYGGG
+3786 SYFYGDG
-3793 EEYAKPEEQGTDKNI
+3793 YAKPADQTDKNI
-3808 YVYDS
+3808 YMYDS

-3837 GFAGTT
+3837 GFVGTT

-3897 NIALKGNKL
+3897 NIALKDNKL

-3949 EIPASGD
+3949 EVPASGE
-3956 YANKSYLEVKQSY
+3956 YANKSYLDVKQSY
-3969 IDQYKKDTDEA
+3969 IDNYNDKYNKDADEA

-4035 DVREDEGGGYVYA
+4035 DVRADEGGGYVYA

-4054 DNGNNPDFLETT
+4054 ENGNKPDFLETT

-4081 VDDCFPTGFS
+4081 VDDCFPTGFY
-4091 GLKTNDPDSEID
+4091 GLDAEGRANPDAKID

-4121 CFTYKD
+4121 GFTYKD
-4127 AMKFNNDNSDG
+4127 AMKFSNDNSDG

-4172 LEYRN
+4172 LENRN
-4177 YLPGKTEGNVD
+4177 YLHKGTEGNVD
-4188 IDNEDVAGKYT
+4188 IDNNDVAGGYT
-4199 LRVGGSSSYTYSNPE
+4199 LRVGGSSSYKYSNPE

-4220 ANKGFAAVLPMNATG
+4220 ANKGFAAVLPMNSTG
-4235 AFDSNNYIRQAL
+4235 AFDSKNYIKPTL

-4320 GNYEKVEN
+4320 GNYEEVEN
-4328 NTNLSEGKDYY
+4328 NTTLSEGIDYY

-4352 NTTKIFKK
+4352 TTTKIFKK
-4360 NTDGYAPVNNIK
+4360 DADGYTPVNIK

-4377 ENYFCEVP
+4377 DNYFCEVP
-4385 RIYTYT
+4385 RVYTYT

-4437 NGYYWRIGKRKKNA
+4437 NGYYWRIGKRKKNT

-4462 WNITKK
+4462 WDITNK
-4468 AAGYDTYKQGDA
+4468 ATGYDTYKQGDA

-4550 DLHLAEAIKRA
+4550 NLHLAEAIKRA
-4561 KEEKDVATGTTTVPF
+4561 KEEKEAGTATVPL

-4628 GTGIFHGIFHGN
+4628 GTGIFQGIFHGN

-4686 EQNPSSSPS
+4686 EQAPSS

-4747 RYSNEATNPDDMKAL
+4747 RYSNDATNPKDMEAL

-4819 ARVKAGSS
+4819 ARRVKAGSS
-4827 SASSSSPSSSTPSSS
+4827 SASSSAPSSTSSS
-4842 SPSSAPSSSSPSS
+4842 SPSSAPSSAPSS

-4875 TTLAASNIMNDFIF
+4875 TTLTASNIMNDFIF

-4919 TAGYYGDTKL
+4919 TAGYYGDNKL

-4947 VHQPSITAIDFTCKG
+4947 VHQPSITAIDFTRKG
-4962 DISKATKTIN
+4962 DISKATGKIK

-4983 KVFSDFSVKND
+4983 KVFSDFSVKDD

-5002 TNNNVDIDSDT
+5002 TNNNVDIDSNT

-5019 NKYLRYNES
+5019 NKYLSYNER

-5041 NTEGFTTAFLHLV
+5041 NTEGFTTTFLHLV

-5118 NGEITHFYGI
+5118 NGEITHFYGT
-5128 PTTDELSTPAL
+5128 PTADELSNPAT

-5154 TVGKDGTDI
+5154 TVGKNGADI

-5192 SSPSAGSGST
+5192 GST
-5202 SAGSGSPSLSEGV
+5202 SLSEGV

-5233 NKDANPYYAAPH
+5233 NKDANPYYATPH
-5245 TYSNY
+5245 IYSNY

-5255 EVPYIVRFPGDGYYE
+5255 EVPYIVRFPGQGYYE

-5336 DAIYSMN
+5336 DAIYRMN

-5352 TSTATSI
+5352 ASTATSV

-5375 LSYAPSMI
+5375 LSYAPSVI

-5396 EIGVADKDDATGS
+5396 EIGVADKDEATGS
-5409 YLIVRPINNNKVR
+5409 YLIVRPLTNNKVR

-5462 FGKAKIMVQ
+5462 FGKTKIMVQ

>member
-1863 TTVDNT
+1863 TTVGNT

-2213 NTKVQIDGGEW
+2213 NTKVQIDGGAW
-2224 LWDRK
+2224 LWDRT

-2289 TKEFFELT
+2289 TKEFFEMK

-2316 NRACYVGYDIN
+2316 NRACYVGYGID

-2356 SLNILDFTTL
+2356 SLDILDFTTL

-2390 GANTKVRNAKV
+2390 GVNTKVRNAEV
-2401 YAQAGAMIEE
+2401 YAQAGAMIEQ
-2411 NGTPNKING
+2411 NGNPYKIDG
-2420 KYFRYAS
+2420 KKYRYAS

-2439 TNLYIDYMAVSKEDK
+2439 TNLYMDYMAVSKEDK

-2498 SGYVKEDTYV
+2498 SGYVDEDTYV
-2508 ETNNQLTC
+2508 EANNQLAC

-2524 GALPYGTLNETTDKD
+2524 GAMPYGTLNENKDKD
-2539 NHYDF
+2539 NDYDF
-2544 GSVGGNSKVF
+2544 GSVGGDSKVF
-2554 FKSGN
+2554 IKSGN

-2571 ESIRVSGNNIV
+2571 ESIRVSGDNIV
-2582 SLDSKTGSIIDFPD
+2582 SLDSKAGSIIDFPD

-2602 KTEVHIYGE
+2602 KTEVHVYGE

-2634 VANVGLNTQK
+2634 VANVGLDDQK
-2644 ATAKKID
+2644 ATAEKID
-2651 DAESLSPSNFTSFV
+2651 VAKSLTPSNFTSFV

-2677 AGGNGRTADVCGD
+2677 AGGKGRTADVCGD

-2730 NPSEE
+2730 NPSEQ

-2749 MPSIMNSIY
+2749 MPNIMNSVY

-2763 GTVYGNTLVAIK
+2763 GTIYGNTLVAIK
-2775 DGALYYNIFG
+2775 DGALYYNVFG

-2862 VGEKDKDGNLVEN
+2862 VGERDKDGNLVAN

-2893 LLSGVSTTQFFNS
+2893 LLPGVSTTQFFSS

-2933 VLNDSHIE
+2933 VLSDSHIE

-2955 IIKGEEHKHF
+2955 IIKGEEYKHF

-2984 GTTHIYGA
+2984 GTTHINGA
-2992 GGASCRRVFGG
+2992 GGASCRRVLGG

-3184 NSTSDIITI
+3184 NSTSDMITI
-3193 DGDVYGGGNSASVK
+3193 DGDVYGGGNSASVQK
-3207 KVHDY
+3207 
-3212 DSDNQEGAI
+3212 SDNQVGAI

-3290 LSTENAQ
+3290 LSIENAQ

-3318 GQLTWNGSESGDGLT
+3318 GKLTWNGSESGDGLT
-3333 NCNIGTF
+3333 NCTIGTF

-3403 YPFIKLTIKNK
+3403 YPFIKLTIKNQFK
-3414 FEPKEDNNAYIGG
+3414 PKEDNNAYIGG

-3432 CYQAGTVRGDISVI
+3432 CYQAGTVRGDIVI
-3446 LQSDML
+3446 DFQSDML

-3582 LLNRSDKNNK
+3582 LLDRTDKNNK
-3592 FIDHEGNTETGA
+3592 YIDREGNTESGA
-3604 ILSDLASETIKQDIK
+3604 ILSNLASESIKQNIK

-3637 QGLTTEFVKNDCFE
+3637 QGLTEEFVKDNCFE
-3651 KCISKPASPLTWND
+3651 KCVSSPESPLTWDD

-3691 STVLKYTDRYNIDKA
+3691 TTVLKYTDKYNIDKA
-3706 FTTENSR
+3706 FTPNNTR
-3713 LVDLAELPNG
+3713 LVGLDELPNK
-3723 TTKGFGG
+3723 TTEGFGG

-3740 NPSSTR
+3740 DPSSTR

-3759 VLPKGTD
+3759 VLPNGTD
-3766 LFGYYYKDKNGNYR
+3766 LFGYYYKNKKGNYR

-4352 NTTKIFKK
+4352 TTTKIFKK
-4360 NTDGYAPVNNIK
+4360 DADGYAPVNIK

-4451 DGKWEFEDNTE
+4451 DGKWEFEDKTE
-4462 WNITKK
+4462 WDITKK

-4628 GTGIFHGIFHGN
+4628 GTGIFQGIFHGN

-4747 RYSNEATNPDDMKAL
+4747 RYSNDATKPDDMKAL

-4827 SASSSSPSSSTPSSS
+4827 SASSSSPSS
-4842 SPSSAPSSSSPSS
+4842 

-4862 FAYEPLFDANHAA
+4862 FAYEPLFDDNHAA

-4889 WGQKLQATPESCP
+4889 WGEKLQATPESCP

-4962 DISKATKTIN
+4962 DISKSTGKIN

-4983 KVFSDFSVKND
+4983 KVFSDFSVKDD

-5002 TNNNVDIDSDT
+5002 TNNNVDIDNDT

-5019 NKYLRYNES
+5019 NNYLRYNES

-5128 PTTDELSTPAL
+5128 PTDDELSTPSL

-5154 TVGKDGTDI
+5154 TVGKNGTDI

-5172 TSDGLFMPIAE
+5172 TSDGLFMPKAE

-5202 SAGSGSPSLSEGV
+5202 STGSGSPSLSEGV

>member
-1 MMRRTTYTS
+1 
-10 KRIIKMLFGILTIL
+10 MLFGILTIL
-24 LLSTQE
+24 LMSTQE

-92 LSGGIWMPIGKYYN
+92 LKNGIWMPIGKYYN

-132 IQWEGTDAWSAWGL
+132 IQWEGTEAWSAWGL

-151 GSSST
+151 GASST

-219 NESKIGGISGN
+219 NETKIGGISGN
-230 VQTDSKNETFRI
+230 IQNDGTYRI

-247 DTKINMLKNTS
+247 DTQINMLKNTG
-258 VFNNKFHIAQGFGRF
+258 VYNNKFCIAQGFGSF
-273 SYDMKGGDNIIEPTN
+273 SYDMNGSGSTIQPTN
-288 IYLFGNGLNIENTS
+288 IYLFGNGLNVESSNS
-302 TNINKGG
+302 ETNKNIKKGG
-309 ITANCQNENNA
+309 ITANCQKQENANR
-320 KKYTSTWYYTQDVTG
+320 YTSTWYYTQDVTG
-335 GKNLGIKVNAATFAN
+335 GKNLGTQKTDASFMNE
-350 DFVDKANTLITTKSL
+350 FVDKANEFIT
-365 EEDKNPWTFTNGAL
+365 KNNLAKEKTAWYFDNNNISMNKNL
-379 NMYSKIDVSLV
+379 DVYVV
-390 ENTYNRNDL
+390 ENYNRNDYN
-399 QVSYTLT
+399 VSFSIEGISPETDYT
-406 SNQFKDEYTF
+406 YT
-416 SWTVEGEAITPNKGS
+416 WKVDNKEITPEEG
-431 NGKTITLPLSNKKR
+431 GKSISLELSNKKR
-445 TGVVIITN
+445 VGVVTITDSK
-453 GNTGSVILKK
+453 TQEVVITKN
-463 HFEIKP
+463 FVINP
-469 KYYSIDLYADSY
+469 KYYSIDLYADNY
-481 SGGTGTKED
+481 AQGSGSETD
-490 PIIISSDLELAK
+490 PYIISNDLELAK
-502 LARDVETWQMKD
+502 LAYDVNKGTATAG
-514 SKYFKLAND
+514 KYFKLSND
-523 ISLDKGLWMPIGNT
+523 INLDKALWIPIGSTNYEE
-537 KYSWAFFKGKFDG
+537 KYFNGKFDG
-550 DGHTI
+550 DGYSINKMRILWADTNN
-555 DNMHICWKDNSGS
+555 DWST
-568 WGAWGLFSVLNGQAS
+568 WGLFSAIKGTADN
-583 DEARVCRITNL
+583 EANFCRITNL
-594 IIDNAVVEKEEGY
+594 IMDHALIEKEPNNNQTEKSGNVGVLLGEVLSTGY
-607 MPVGNGLN
+607 
-615 IGILAG
+615 
-621 ELAGGNSEI
+621 SEI
-630 SNIIIRNSKITD
+630 SNIIVRNSVITD
-642 NKETYTTPEIAV
+642 NNESYKRKQFRV
-654 GGIVGKAVDGQIYR
+654 GGIIGNLEDNHITR
-668 IYNLSSEADINMFD
+668 LFNLSAQVEIKMLSNATLSDKCYM
-682 HASLKSGNTCLAEGI
+682 AEGI
-697 GYYGVVNNSNSF
+697 GHYGAPKTSSSYA
-709 VILPTNIYVHG
+709 IPLTNIYVHG
-720 KVSTANNRCK
+720 SIETTINSNNCYIGGVIGNNANN
-730 VGEVVGNRNVNA
+730 NNIT
-742 ESGETATWYYANKTN
+742 STSSTWYYTEAVNVTTTN
-757 SSSSNIA
+757 VVNY
-764 TNGTQKSE
+764 GTKQPLS
-772 VDFATTF
+772 DFANIF
-779 ASQNN
+779 AVNCNS
-784 LYISAN
+784 YIAEKNIDGKSVWTYIN
-790 NFQDKLN
+790 
-797 WSYTSGTGFNFGS
+797 SIGFKFS
-810 TKLTVKRG
+810 FTRLTVKRG
-818 YNTIITAETIE
+818 FNAEITAETVK
-829 GNAGNEKYFWYTSSD
+829 GNAANEKYFWYTSAD
-844 KKNWTLQNEN
+844 KKTWELQNKDTASN
-854 NAYNDFSISLE
+854 PFTLPRK
-865 DYDQF
+865 DYDQY
-870 VYALLEDG
+870 VYAELADG
-878 SSQSGVA
+878 SSRSGIIKIEAVRVEA
-885 KIDARKVDA
+885 KLISNSGEDIISISV
-894 VMKTNEETNTLYI
+894 
-907 EITNN
+907 TNN
-912 IWENNDKLNVTYS
+912 IWNNNDYLNITYS
-925 WVKNGKEETVAPTFD
+925 WVKNDDEEHPVSTTSTFD
-940 KSSLAP
+940 KSKLGNN
-946 TDKLSCHVIVTT
+946 DKLKCHVVVKSQDGIV
-958 KDGVELLNKWLVYAK
+958 LLDNWLVYVK
-973 SVVYLCPAGVTVTT
+973 SVIYICPAGVTVGTT
-987 ADGKTISYNAGDDS
+987 TYNAGNDE
-1001 NDGLTPATAVRTWKG
+1001 NDGLTPETAVKTWNG
-1016 AYSKLTVKGSWD
+1016 AYSKLAKEGTWD
-1028 DNTIVLMGKSDQS
+1028 DNTIVLMGRSDYNVTNNSSNGFTS
-1041 VTNDGSDG
+1041 VT
-1049 FPNNNDYYSSSE
+1049 FYSSSD
-1061 KWENAKASSPF
+1061 WENKKSTSPF
-1072 FRNTT
+1072 FKNAT

-1082 DGVDYKGVIEMYG
+1082 NDVDYHGVMQMKGG
-1095 GHYRNH
+1095 GNRDESLPIY
-1101 SIAIFGDTRFQYLA
+1101 GDTRFQYIT
-1115 FNRNPNNTEGDYFDI
+1115 FERSNVISDKYDI
-1130 LYCQFYNL
+1130 LYCQYNNL
-1138 EMGEGIQMTNYQK
+1138 EMGEGIQMINYK
-1151 MYQGDGTIKG
+1151 DMFDADGTIYG
-1161 AVSTSFQIF
+1161 AKSTSFQIF
-1170 GGFMDDNRFSPLSTE
+1170 GGFKDDARFRNLWE
-1185 GNLKKMDDALPHG
+1185 GDNLKKMDESLPHG
-1198 REGFKIKIKSG
+1198 HEGFSIKIKSG
-1209 HFSTICVGGR
+1209 HYSTICVGGR
-1219 QTTDNRNGVMGSPN
+1219 QTQSNINGLMGSPN
-1233 MPIKCTIDVDID
+1233 MPIKCTIDIDID
-1245 RNFNDNHNEN
+1245 RDFNDKHTSGNG
-1255 NSDLDVAVVLAGN
+1255 DKTPTLDVAVILAGN

-1291 GSLGARRN
+1291 GSLGAKRN
-1299 TSNYNAP
+1299 VNDYNNAP
-1306 YNTYMG
+1306 YNTFMG

-1317 IDPEHSENNNNTD
+1317 IDPAQSENNKQAKD

-1338 EIYGGST
+1338 EIYGGSS
-1345 GRGFQGGQWIENPFY
+1345 GRGFGDNEEVENPFY
-1360 GYSTITI
+1360 GQSTITI
-1367 KGGTFLIPTKCT
+1367 KGGTFLIPIECNQDM
-1379 PEEIFS
+1379 IFS

-1395 NGIGDDTNHTTDER
+1395 NGIGDDDNHTPDTR
-1409 IPYWTNS
+1409 IPYWNDVNTKSVINFGGYATAKDKLCLYHCYNS
-1416 STKSVM
+1416 STRT
-1422 AFGNYYTAK
+1422 FT
-1431 NNLCMY
+1431 
-1437 KCYNADTHT
+1437 DI
-1446 YTEVDPRLTNNK
+1446 DPRETSTN
-1458 IIIEGGIFGSET
+1458 IIIEGGIFGSST
-1470 RKIDGIY
+1470 KPIDGIY
-1477 GGGSGYMSKDLW
+1477 AGGSGYMSLDLW
-1489 IADSKPS
+1489 PHRGIPSKV
-1496 TYGGNIYGKA
+1496 GGNIYGKA
-1506 GETVTSLTI
+1506 GETVASMTI

-1529 GRGTDYYYATKA
+1529 GRGTDYFYAKKDNNKIYGT
-1541 YNGNPDDYQE
+1541 PSDYTD

-1562 INGGKFHCPIFGGGY
+1562 INGGIFHCPVFGGGY

-1611 FFENIYGGGDMAVVE
+1611 FFKNIYGGGDMAVVE
-1626 KGTNVIISDRAD
+1626 KGTNVIISDSAD

-1650 IKRADTDYTINNN
+1650 IKRANSDYDIKDN
-1663 TWHPEKVGKV
+1663 TWNPEKVGKV

-1724 GKGRITDNNGK
+1724 GKGRITDGNDEG
-1735 ELYTYADVTGNT
+1735 LYTYADVTGNT

-1772 VIWNKKLDS
+1772 VIWNRKWNGDK
-1781 TKENFIEWDT
+1781 FIEWDT
-1791 NKAKFF
+1791 NKTEFF
-1797 ADGKFLNPH
+1797 ANGKFLNPH

-1816 NVTGKATL
+1816 KVTGKATL
-1824 NIQKGMTPFSLLKTT
+1824 DIQKGMTPFSLLKTT
-1839 EWKVAY
+1839 EWKSAY
-1845 DDNNNPHF
+1845 DDNANPHF

-1863 TTVDNT
+1863 TTVGNT

-1874 VEGDYSV
+1874 VDGNYGI

-1889 TEQLSKGQ
+1889 TEQLSK
-1897 TPLRAKSDM
+1897 PLHANKDI

-1920 LAVLGGGYAGTVDN
+1920 LGVLGGGYAGIVN
-1934 DAKVTIDGKTFIH
+1934 GDARVTIDGKTFIH
-1947 RVYGGGFGDPKST
+1947 RVYGGGFGDPTST
-1960 SNNETGKIGGN
+1960 SNNNTGKIGGN
-1971 TEVYVKGGNIYGDV
+1971 TEVYVKGGNIYGDI

-1992 KPKKDASSTYTY
+1992 KPKKNTY
-2004 FTNVA
+2004 FIDVA
-2009 KVYETTK
+2009 KVVNTTK
-2016 VEVSD
+2016 VEISD
-2021 DAHVYG
+2021 DANVFG

-2034 MANIGSYETHDNP
+2034 MANIGSYEKHANP
-2047 EAYFGNKPKSISTFD
+2047 KAYFDNKPKSISTLD
-2062 QTNGK
+2062 QTNGD
-2067 FISYEAT
+2067 FISYEAK

-2079 VNIIGGNIFGE
+2079 VNIVGGNIFGE

-2123 NEAGMER
+2123 NEKGMER

-2163 NIFGGGYGDIPIT
+2163 NIFGGGYGDIPLT

-2184 GQSTASST
+2184 GQSTEMST
-2192 LEQVLGKKDTKN
+2192 LEQVLGKKDTNK
-2204 EGTYACILG
+2204 EGTYANILG
-2213 NTKVQIDGGEW
+2213 NTKVQIDGGAW

-2239 LDVQSDSE
+2239 LDVQTGSE
-2247 KVCEN
+2247 KICDN

-2263 HNANTLGEITNAKAK
+2263 HNANTLGEISNAKAK

-2283 IINNKD
+2283 IINDKD
-2289 TKEFFELT
+2289 TKEFFEMT
-2297 DGDFGSASFSKNH
+2297 DGDFGSARFSKNH

-2316 NRACYVGYDIN
+2316 NRACYVGYDIS
-2327 GNSTGDGTG
+2327 GTSIGDGTG

-2342 NHSPVTEII
+2342 NHSPVTDII

-2366 QGLCWYLAEKNSNNP
+2366 QGLCWYLAEKNSNSP

-2390 GANTKVRNAKV
+2390 GVNTKVRNAEV
-2401 YAQAGAMIEE
+2401 YAQAGAMIEQ
-2411 NGTPNKING
+2411 NGNPYKIEDK
-2420 KYFRYAS
+2420 KYRYAS

-2439 TNLYIDYMAVSKEDK
+2439 TNLYMDYMAVSKEDK

-2472 RYYNTRMAWI
+2472 RYYNTRMAWT

-2498 SGYVKEDTYV
+2498 SGYVEEDTYV
-2508 ETNNQLTC
+2508 EANNQLAC

-2544 GSVGGNSKVF
+2544 GSVDGNSKVF

-2582 SLDSKTGSIIDFPD
+2582 NLDSKTGSIIDFPD

-2602 KTEVHIYGE
+2602 KTEVHVYGE
-2611 NVGVPPLVIDR
+2611 NVGVPPLVIER
-2622 TVIMGN
+2622 TVIMGS

-2634 VANVGLNTQK
+2634 VANVGIETNK
-2644 ATAKKID
+2644 ADAKEID
-2651 DAESLSPSNFTSFV
+2651 ESESLTPSNFTSFV
-2665 NVRGGTILSKIF
+2665 NVRGGTILSKVF

-2709 MTYPYNEF
+2709 MTYPYNKL

-2723 EYTSTSL
+2723 DYTSNSL
-2730 NPSEE
+2730 NPWE
-2735 KYLVNPDATVNKDL
+2735 KEYLVNPDATVNKDL
-2749 MPSIMNSIY
+2749 MPNIMNSVY

-2775 DGALYYNIFG
+2775 DGGLYYNIFG

-2816 YWSTTMRNWEPATI
+2816 YWSTTKRNWEPATI

-2862 VGEKDKDGNLVEN
+2862 VGEKDKDGNLVDN

-2880 IKLEKGL
+2880 ITLKKGL
-2887 LHDNTQ
+2887 LHDDTQ
-2893 LLSGVSTTQFFNS
+2893 LLSGVQTKQFFSS
-2906 NEWKEIFNKV
+2906 NEWKEIYNKV

-2941 VAMEARGSI
+2941 VAMETRGSI
-2950 NKGND
+2950 QSGMD
-2955 IIKGEEHKHF
+2955 IVSGEEHKHF
-2965 FSDYSMM
+2965 ISDYSVM

-2984 GTTHIYGA
+2984 GTTHINGA
-2992 GGASCRRVFGG
+2992 GGVSCRRVFGG
-3003 GFYSSVKATDIN
+3003 GFYSSVDSTDVD

-3021 HDIFG
+3021 YDIFG
-3026 GGFMGDVEKET
+3026 GGFMGDVMKGT
-3037 KVVIGS
+3037 NVSIGS
-3043 QDSKTS
+3043 QNGKTA
-3049 TFGNDDIYIHG
+3049 TLGNKDIYIHG
-3060 NVYGGNDVS
+3060 SVYGGNDVS
-3069 GAVNIVLDSNG
+3069 GAVNVVLDSNG

-3149 RETMPSYMAA
+3149 RETMPSYIAA

-3172 PITNKVNIDIKG
+3172 PITNKVNINIKG
-3184 NSTSDIITI
+3184 NSTSDMITI
-3193 DGDVYGGGNSASVK
+3193 DGDVYGGGNSASVQK
-3207 KVHDY
+3207 
-3212 DSDNQEGAI
+3212 SDNQVGAI

-3238 NGEALFAKS
+3238 NGESLFAKS

-3290 LSTENAQ
+3290 LSIENAQ

-3318 GQLTWNGSESGDGLT
+3318 GKLTWNGSESGDGLT
-3333 NCNIGTF
+3333 NCTIGTF
-3340 CCGGNRGNMSV
+3340 CCGGNRGNMNV

-3403 YPFIKLTIKNK
+3403 YPFIKLTIKNQFK
-3414 FEPKEDNNAYIGG
+3414 PKVENEAYIGG

-3432 CYQAGTVRGDISVI
+3432 CYQAGTVRGDISVV

-3452 EGKSKEKLDNS
+3452 KGKSRTMLDKS
-3463 NDFLSSKPQYSA
+3463 NEYLGSKPEFSA
-3475 LNVYGAGYGMESYV
+3475 LNVYGAGYGMDSYV
-3489 YGNTDVRVAEGMK
+3489 YGNTDVIVAEGLK
-3502 CDTVSTTS
+3502 CEAPSPSSEV
-3510 DIFNASGVSA
+3510 FKESGVSA

-3546 KSVTGGSYS
+3546 KAVTGGSYS

-3573 VKDKQSGIY
+3573 VKDEQSGIY
-3582 LLNRSDKNNK
+3582 LLDRTDKNNK
-3592 FIDHEGNTETGA
+3592 NIDREGNTESGA
-3604 ILSDLASETIKQDIK
+3604 ILSNLASESIKQNIK
-3619 LIAGDIISQAVY
+3619 LIVGDIISQAVY

-3637 QGLTTEFVKNDCFE
+3637 QGLTEKFVKDNCFE
-3651 KCISKPASPLTWND
+3651 KCVSSPAFPLTWDD

-3691 STVLKYTDRYNIDKA
+3691 STVLKYTDKYNIDKA
-3706 FTTENSR
+3706 FTTNNTH
-3713 LVDLAELPNG
+3713 LVGLDELPNK
-3723 TTKGFGG
+3723 TTEGFGG

-3740 NPSSTR
+3740 APASTR

-3759 VLPKGTD
+3759 ILPNGTD
-3766 LFGYYYKDKNGNYR
+3766 LFGYYYKDKDGNYR
-3780 YISLQD
+3780 FISLQD
-3786 HYFYGGG
+3786 NYFYGERYPAGQS
-3793 EEYAKPEEQGTDKNI
+3793 EDKNI

-3843 INKPKIINTFQRM
+3843 INNPKIINTFQRM

-3897 NIALKGNKL
+3897 NIALDGNKL

-3911 NRARNYMGL
+3911 KRARNYMGL
-3920 ANNIHYVGAVTSNVP
+3920 ANNIHYVGAVISNVP
-3935 FNEASKEA
+3935 FNDATNEP
-3943 WRNDTG
+3943 WRDDTG
-3949 EIPASGD
+3949 VIPDSGD
-3956 YANKSYLEVKQSY
+3956 YANKSYLDVKQSY
-3969 IDQYKKDTDEA
+3969 INKYKNEGGINGGDES

-3992 MIGIASGYALKIQNV
+3992 MIGIASGYALKIQNI
-4007 QELYDA
+4007 QELYDE
-4013 NKKIVDKI
+4013 NKKIIDKI

-4035 DVREDEGGGYVYA
+4035 DVRADEGGGYVYA

-4054 DNGNNPDFLETT
+4054 ENGGKVDFLETT

-4081 VDDCFPTGFS
+4081 VDDCFPTGFH
-4091 GLKTNDPDSEID
+4091 GLDDAGRANPDAKID

-4121 CFTYKD
+4121 GFTYKD
-4127 AMKFNNDNSDG
+4127 AMKFSNDNSDG
-4138 LTVLAGLKPNQPVTV
+4138 LTVLAGLKANQPVTI

-4162 PDNKNDYSCD
+4162 PENKNDYSCD
-4172 LEYRN
+4172 LEDRN
-4177 YLPGKTEGNVD
+4177 YLNKGTTGNVD
-4188 IDNEDVAGKYT
+4188 MDNKDVAGGYT
-4199 LRVGGSSSYTYSNPE
+4199 LRVGGSSSYTYSDPNAE
-4214 ASDTED
+4214 NIDA
-4220 ANKGFAAVLPMNATG
+4220 ANKGFAAILP
-4235 AFDSNNYIRQAL
+4235 
-4247 PSELNNGD
+4247 LNNVSKTEYIQQNLPTTLKDGD

-4265 VNNTTTEYFNKHLSK
+4265 VNNTTTEYFNKHLSE

-4287 LKAPAYSK
+4287 LKAPAYK
-4295 YNSEKDNKPIIS
+4295 EYKSETKNTPIIS
-4307 KVATSTFFTLSAT
+4307 KVATSSFFTLSNGT
-4320 GNYEKVEN
+4320 YEQVKEG
-4328 NTNLSEGKDYY
+4328 TKLSEGTHYY
-4339 IKNGIEGEYAKVN
+4339 IRNGIEGEYAKVDPKN
-4352 NTTKIFKK
+4352 VFIKTTEG
-4360 NTDGYAPVNNIK
+4360 TEGYKQVNIS
-4372 DVIAG
+4372 DVSVG

-4410 DNCAL
+4410 ENCAL
-4415 PGEMIRLKKNNVTIA
+4415 PGEMIRLRKNNVTIA

-4437 NGYYWRIGKRKKNA
+4437 NGYYWRIGKRKKDA
-4451 DGKWEFEDNTE
+4451 AGKWVFDDTTE
-4462 WNITKK
+4462 WDITKK
-4468 AAGYDTYKQGDA
+4468 ATGYDTYKQGDT

-4528 MDNDNEFLIHN
+4528 MDSASVFLIHN
-4539 YHRMNPHKEGL
+4539 YHRMNPHKEGIN
-4550 DLHLAEAIKRA
+4550 LHLAEAIKRA
-4561 KEEKDVATGTTTVPF
+4561 KEEKEAGTATVPL

-4591 FINFIDTIGADGKA
+4591 FINFIDTIGTDGKA

-4628 GTGIFHGIFHGN
+4628 GTGIFQGIFHGN

-4653 LAENQGQIYNL
+4653 LAENRGQIYNL
-4664 GLESGNIA
+4664 GMESGNIA
-4672 AKGSTNGGAYHCCF
+4672 ASNKGTYHCCF
-4686 EQNPSSSPS
+4686 EYNKGIQ
-4695 SSEASSSLSDGVS
+4695 
-4708 TPFAPIVYRMDGSA
+4708 PIVYHMDGTR

-4727 SDDFKYGRVAYDL
+4727 ADDFRYGKVGYDL

-4747 RYSNEATNPDDMKAL
+4747 RYSNDATKPDDMQAL

-4774 QYANRTD
+4774 QYANRAD

-4804 EQAETRHNQAHDIDK
+4804 EQAETRHNQAHGIDK
-4819 ARVKAGSS
+4819 AREKVSLS
-4827 SASSSSPSSSTPSSS
+4827 
-4842 SPSSAPSSSSPSS
+4842 
-4855 FDGVSTP
+4855 DGVSTP
-4862 FAYEPLFDANHAA
+4862 FAYVPLFNANHAS
-4875 TTLAASNIMNDFIF
+4875 TTPTTIMNDFLF
-4889 WGQKLQATPESCP
+4889 WGQRLQATPESYP

-4929 DAFHYNAYNYL
+4929 DAFHYNAYNHL

-4947 VHQPSITAIDFTCKG
+4947 VHQPSITAIDFSCKG
-4962 DISKATKTIN
+4962 DISKAKGTIK

-4978 VDDNA
+4978 IDDNA
-4983 KVFSDFSVKND
+4983 KVFSDFSVKDD

-5002 TNNNVDIDSDT
+5002 TNNNVDIDNDT

-5019 NKYLRYNES
+5019 NKYLSYNES
-5028 TRESLIKGHHVFT
+5028 TRESLIKGHHVFK
-5041 NTEGFTTAFLHLV
+5041 NTEGFTTTAFLHLV

-5073 CAPLPFTVTNRAW
+5073 CAPIPFTVTNHAW

-5118 NGEITHFYGI
+5118 NGEITHFYGT
-5128 PTTDELSTPAL
+5128 PTADEISNPAT

-5154 TVGKDGTDI
+5154 TVGKNGTDI

-5192 SSPSAGSGST
+5192 GST
-5202 SAGSGSPSLSEGV
+5202 SAGSGSTSLSEGV

-5233 NKDANPYYAAPH
+5233 NKDANPYYATPH

-5250 PLLTS
+5250 TLLTS
-5255 EVPYIVRFPGDGYYE
+5255 EVPYIVRFPGEGYYE

-5300 METSYGSITI
+5300 METPYGSITI
-5310 PVTKQ
+5310 PVTEQ

-5322 YTHCGT
+5322 YSHCGT
-5328 FAAKDIKK
+5328 FAATDIKK
-5336 DAIYSMN
+5336 DAIYGMN

-5352 TSTATSI
+5352 ASTATSV

-5396 EIGVADKDDATGS
+5396 EIGVADKDEATGS
-5409 YLIVRPINNNKVR
+5409 YLIVRPLTNNKVR

-5462 FGKAKIMVQ
+5462 FGKTKTMVQ

>member
-1 MMRRTTYTS
+1 MRRTTYTS

-24 LLSTQE
+24 LMSTQE

-92 LSGGIWMPIGKYYN
+92 LKNGIWMPIGKYYN

-132 IQWEGTDAWSAWGL
+132 IQWEGTEAWSAWGL

-151 GSSST
+151 GASST

-213 ETYEIN
+213 ETYKIN
-219 NESKIGGISGN
+219 NETKIGGISGN
-230 VQTDSKNETFRI
+230 IQNDSTYRI

-247 DTKINMLKNTS
+247 DTQINMLKNTG
-258 VFNNKFHIAQGFGRF
+258 VYNNKFCIAQGFGSF
-273 SYDMKGGDNIIEPTN
+273 SYDMNGSGSTIQPTN
-288 IYLFGNGLNIENTS
+288 IYLFGKGLNVESSNSETNK
-302 TNINKGG
+302 NINKGG
-309 ITANCQNENNA
+309 ITAKCQKEGNA
-320 KKYTSTWYYTQDVTG
+320 NKYASTWYYTQDVTG
-335 GKNLGIKVNAATFAN
+335 GKNLGTQKTDASFKNE
-350 DFVDKANTLITTKSL
+350 FVDKVNEFINKNPLV
-365 EEDKNPWTFTNGAL
+365 EDKNTWNFRDGKFTL
-379 NMYSKIDVSLV
+379 NKKMEINVV
-390 ENTYNRNDL
+390 EKYNRNET
-399 QVSYTLT
+399 QVAYTLDVKNAT
-406 SNQFKDEYTF
+406 TTYNYT
-416 SWTVEGEAITPNKGS
+416 WKVDNEQITPVEGS
-431 NGKTITLPLSNKKR
+431 NGTTISLPLSTKKR
-445 TGVVIITN
+445 TGSVTLKDSKTQQVIQTKYFDIN
-453 GNTGSVILKK
+453 
-463 HFEIKP
+463 P
-469 KYYSIDLYADSY
+469 KYYSIDLYADNY
-481 SGGTGTKED
+481 TRGTGTKED
-490 PIIISSDLELAK
+490 PFIISSDLELAK
-502 LARDVETWQMKD
+502 LARDVQNKQSQEN
-514 SKYFKLAND
+514 KYFKLSSD
-523 ISLDKGLWMPIGNT
+523 ISLDQALWMPIGTTN
-537 KYSWAFFKGKFDG
+537 YNGAVFKGKFDG

-555 DNMHICWKDNSGS
+555 EKMHISWADNSS
-568 WGAWGLFSVLNGQAS
+568 AWNAWALFATVQGTAAN
-583 DEARVCRITNL
+583 EAGFCRITNL
-594 IIDNAVVEKEEGY
+594 IIDNALIEKEPSPNQNEKSGNVAVLVGEVLTKGY
-607 MPVGNGLN
+607 V
-615 IGILAG
+615 
-621 ELAGGNSEI
+621 EI
-630 SNIIIRNSKITD
+630 SNIIVRNSIITD
-642 NKETYTTPEIAV
+642 NNDTYTRKQFRV
-654 GGIVGKAVDGQIYR
+654 GGIIGNLDENHETR
-668 IYNLSSEADINMFD
+668 LFNLSSDVEIKMLSNARLNDECYM
-682 HASLKSGNTCLAEGI
+682 AEGI
-697 GYYGVVNNSNSF
+697 GRYGNPNTGNSY
-709 VILPTNIYVHG
+709 VIPLTNIYVHNKLETSNTSNKLKIG
-720 KVSTANNRCK
+720 GVI
-730 VGEVVGNRNVNA
+730 GNRDMGAGN
-742 ESGETATWYYANKTN
+742 SATENWYYVFPVSGTQNN
-757 SSSSNIA
+757 EMN
-764 TNGTQKSE
+764 NGTQKSLA
-772 VDFATTF
+772 DFAMTF
-779 ASQNN
+779 VNQNN
-784 LYISAN
+784 TYIS
-790 NFQDKLN
+790 DKN
-797 WSYTSGTGFNFGS
+797 IEDKNTWTYTEGTGFAFGS
-810 TKLTVKRG
+810 TTQTVERG
-818 YNTIITAETIE
+818 VNAVITAETIK
-829 GNAGNEKYFWYTSSD
+829 GNGANEKYFWYTSSD
-844 KKNWTLQNEN
+844 KKTWKLQNK
-854 NAYNDFSISLE
+854 NAASNPFTLPRE
-865 DYDQF
+865 EYDQY
-870 VYALLEDG
+870 VYAVLEDG
-878 SSQSGVA
+878 SSRSGII
-885 KIDARKVDA
+885 KIKAIRVEATMNKDASSNLLTILV
-894 VMKTNEETNTLYI
+894 
-907 EITNN
+907 TNN
-912 IWENNDKLNVTYS
+912 IWENNDNLNITYK
-925 WVKNGKEETVAPTFD
+925 WVKNDDEQNPVGNGPTYD
-940 KSSLAP
+940 KSTLGIN
-946 TDKLSCHVIVTT
+946 DKLSCLVTVTT

-987 ADGKTISYNAGDDS
+987 ANGSQWYNAGDDN
-1001 NDGLTPATAVRTWKG
+1001 NDGLTPETAVKTWKG
-1016 AYSKLTVKGSWD
+1016 AYSKLEKNGSWD

-1041 VTNDGSDG
+1041 VTNDGNNG
-1049 FPNNNDYYSSSE
+1049 FSSVTFNKSYD
-1061 KWENAKASSPF
+1061 WEDVKAKSPF

-1095 GHYRNH
+1095 GNSRNH
-1101 SIAIFGDTRFQYLA
+1101 SIAIFGDTRFQYLT

-1138 EMGEGIQMTNYQK
+1138 EMGEGIQMTNYTK
-1151 MYQGDGTIKG
+1151 PYLGDGTIKG

-1219 QTTDNRNGVMGSPN
+1219 QTTNNRNGVMGSPN

-1245 RNFNDNHNEN
+1245 RNFNDNHNDN
-1255 NSDLDVAVVLAGN
+1255 QSTLDVAVVLAGN

-1291 GSLGARRN
+1291 GSLGARRE
-1299 TSNYNAP
+1299 TSGYNAP

-1317 IDPEHSENNNNTD
+1317 IDPAQSESNNKNTD
-1330 INSRVEIT
+1330 VNSRVEIT

-1345 GRGFQGGQWIENPFY
+1345 GRGFQGGQLVENPFY

-1367 KGGTFLIPTKCT
+1367 KGGTFMIPKKCT

-1409 IPYWTNS
+1409 IPYWTDS
-1416 STKSVM
+1416 SKKSVM
-1422 AFGNYYTAK
+1422 AFGNYDAAK
-1431 NNLCMY
+1431 ANLCMY
-1437 KCYNADTHT
+1437 NCYNADTHT

-1458 IIIEGGIFGSET
+1458 IIIEGGIFGSKT

-1477 GGGSGYMSKDLW
+1477 GGGSGYMSADLW
-1489 IADSKPS
+1489 KNNDIPSKV
-1496 TYGGNIYGKA
+1496 GGNIYGKA
-1506 GETVTSLTI
+1506 GETVASITI

-1529 GRGTDYYYATKA
+1529 GRGTDYFYSLDQKG
-1541 YNGNPDDYQE
+1541 GNAANYTD

-1562 INGGKFHCPIFGGGY
+1562 INGGKFHCPVFGGGY
-1577 GVADAKLLNSNNINT
+1577 GVADAKLLNSNNIKT

-1611 FFENIYGGGDMAVVE
+1611 FFKNIYGGGDMAVVE
-1626 KGTNVIISDRAD
+1626 KGTNVIISDSAD

-1650 IKRADTDYTINNN
+1650 IKRANSDYDIKDN
-1663 TWHPEKVGKV
+1663 TLNPEKVGKV
-1673 LGNTNLTFFGSTKVA
+1673 LGNTNLTFFGSIKVA

-1699 NLAQVEG
+1699 NLAQVGG

-1724 GKGRITDNNGK
+1724 GKGRITDDNGNAIAK
-1735 ELYTYADVTGNT
+1735 DLYTYADVTGNT

-1772 VIWNKKLDS
+1772 VIWNRKWNGDK
-1781 TKENFIEWDT
+1781 FIEWDT
-1791 NKAKFF
+1791 NKTEFF

-1824 NIQKGMTPFSLLKTT
+1824 DIQKGMTPFSLLKTT

-1863 TTVDNT
+1863 TTVGNT

-1874 VEGDYSV
+1874 VEGDYGV

-1897 TPLRAKSDM
+1897 TPLRAKGEM

-1920 LAVLGGGYAGTVDN
+1920 LAVLGGGYAGTVDK

-1960 SNNETGKIGGN
+1960 SNNETGKIGVN

-1992 KPKKDASSTYTY
+1992 KPKNDIY
-2004 FTNVA
+2004 FIDVA
-2009 KVYETTK
+2009 KVYNTTK
-2016 VEVSD
+2016 VEISD
-2021 DAHVYG
+2021 DANVYG

-2034 MANIGSYETHDNP
+2034 MANIGSYEKHADPKT
-2047 EAYFGNKPKSISTFD
+2047 YYGKKPKSTSTID
-2062 QTNGK
+2062 QTNGD
-2067 FISYEAT
+2067 FISYKAT

-2079 VNIIGGNIFGE
+2079 VNIVGGNIFGE

-2184 GQSTASST
+2184 GQSTEMST
-2192 LEQVLGKKDTKN
+2192 LEQVLGKKDDKN

-2213 NTKVQIDGGEW
+2213 NTKVQIDGGAW

-2239 LDVQSDSE
+2239 LDAQSDSE
-2247 KVCEN
+2247 KICDN

-2263 HNANTLGEITNAKAK
+2263 HNANTLGEISNAKAK

-2283 IINNKD
+2283 IINDKD

-2297 DGDFGSASFSKNH
+2297 DGNLENGRFLKNH

-2316 NRACYVGYDIN
+2316 NRACYVGYDID
-2327 GNSTGDGTG
+2327 GTSKGDGTG

-2356 SLNILDFTTL
+2356 SLDILDFTTL
-2366 QGLCWYLAEKNSNNP
+2366 QGLCWYLAEKNSNSP

-2390 GANTKVRNAKV
+2390 GVNTKVRKAKV
-2401 YAQAGAMIEE
+2401 YAQTGAMIEQ
-2411 NGTPNKING
+2411 NGNPYKIEG
-2420 KYFRYAS
+2420 KKYRYAS

-2439 TNLYIDYMAVSKEDK
+2439 TNLYMDYMAVSKEDK

-2472 RYYNTRMAWI
+2472 RYYNTRMAWT

-2498 SGYVKEDTYV
+2498 SGYVDEDTYV
-2508 ETNNQLTC
+2508 EANNQLAC

-2524 GALPYGTLNETTDKD
+2524 GAMPYGTLNENKDKD

-2571 ESIRVSGNNIV
+2571 ESIRVSGDNIV
-2582 SLDSKTGSIIDFPD
+2582 NLDSKAGSIIDFPD

-2602 KTEVHIYGE
+2602 KTEVHVYGE

-2634 VANVGLNTQK
+2634 VANVGLDSQK
-2644 ATAKKID
+2644 ATAEKID
-2651 DAESLSPSNFTSFV
+2651 VAESLTPSNFTSFV
-2665 NVRGGTILSKIF
+2665 NVRGGTIFSKIF

-2709 MTYPYNEF
+2709 MTYPYNKL
-2717 ATGSTT
+2717 ATDSTT
-2723 EYTSTSL
+2723 DYTSNSL
-2730 NPSEE
+2730 NPSDKE
-2735 KYLVNPDATVNKDL
+2735 YLGNPAATVNKDL
-2749 MPSIMNSIY
+2749 MPNIMNSVY

-2775 DGALYYNIFG
+2775 DGALYYNVFG

-2816 YWSTTMRNWEPATI
+2816 YWSTTKRNWEPATI

-2862 VGEKDKDGNLVEN
+2862 VGERDKDGNLVAN

-2965 FSDYSMM
+2965 FSDYSVM

-3003 GFYSSVKATDIN
+3003 GFYSSVDSTDVD

-3026 GGFMGDVEKET
+3026 GGFMGDVEKGT
-3037 KVVIGS
+3037 NIVIGS
-3043 QDSKTS
+3043 HQEGKTS

-3149 RETMPSYMAA
+3149 RETMPSYIAA

-3172 PITNKVNIDIKG
+3172 PITNKVNINIKG
-3184 NSTSDIITI
+3184 NSTSDMITI
-3193 DGDVYGGGNSASVK
+3193 DGDVYGGGNSASVQK
-3207 KVHDY
+3207 
-3212 DSDNQEGAI
+3212 SDNQVGAI

-3238 NGEALFAKS
+3238 NGESLFAKS

-3276 WINDPSNKGISTIY
+3276 WINDPSNKGISTLY
-3290 LSTENAQ
+3290 LSIENAQ

-3318 GQLTWNGSESGDGLT
+3318 GKLTWNGSESGDGLT
-3333 NCNIGTF
+3333 NCTIGTF
-3340 CCGGNRGNMSV
+3340 CCGGNRGNMNV

-3403 YPFIKLTIKNK
+3403 YPFIKLTIKNQFK
-3414 FEPKEDNNAYIGG
+3414 PKEENNAYIGG

-3432 CYQAGTVRGDISVI
+3432 CYQAGTVRGDISVV

-3452 EGKSKEKLDNS
+3452 KGKSRTMLDKS
-3463 NDFLSSKPQYSA
+3463 NEYLGSKPEFSA

-3489 YGNTDVRVAEGMK
+3489 YGNTDVIVAEGLK
-3502 CDTVSTTS
+3502 CEAPSMSGTGAEVK
-3510 DIFNASGVSA
+3510 FKASGVSA

-3555 GYVWGSTQVK
+3555 GYVYGSTQVK

-3573 VKDKQSGIY
+3573 VRDKQSGIY
-3582 LLNRSDKNNK
+3582 LLDRTDKNNK
-3592 FIDHEGNTETGA
+3592 YIDHEGNTESGA
-3604 ILSDLASETIKQDIK
+3604 ILSNLASESIKQNIK

-3637 QGLTTEFVKNDCFE
+3637 QGLTEEFVKDNCFE
-3651 KCISKPASPLTWND
+3651 KRGPSESASPLTWDD
-3665 INIKIGEAVYGGG
+3665 INIQIGEAIYGGG
-3678 YSVAQGTSVLAND
+3678 YSVGQGTSVLAND
-3691 STVLKYTDRYNIDKA
+3691 STVLKYTEKYNIDKA
-3706 FTTENSR
+3706 FTTDNSR
-3713 LVDLAELPNG
+3713 LVGLAELPNG
-3723 TTKGFGG
+3723 TTEGFGG

-3740 NPSSTR
+3740 DHASTR

-3759 VLPKGTD
+3759 ILPKGTD
-3766 LFGYYYKDKNGNYR
+3766 LFGYYYKHKDGNYR
-3780 YISLQD
+3780 FISLQD
-3786 HYFYGGG
+3786 HYFYGD
-3793 EEYAKPEEQGTDKNI
+3793 ENAKPAGQDESDKNI
-3808 YVYDS
+3808 YMYDS

-3843 INKPKIINTFQRM
+3843 INNPKIINTFQRM

-3897 NIALKGNKL
+3897 NITLDDNKL
-3906 QGKTV
+3906 QEKSV
-3911 NRARNYMGL
+3911 KRARNYMGL
-3920 ANNIHYVGAVTSNVP
+3920 ANNIHYVGAVISNVP
-3935 FNEASKEA
+3935 FNDATKDA
-3943 WRNDTG
+3943 WRDDNG
-3949 EIPASGD
+3949 EIPTSVD

-3969 IDQYKKDTDEA
+3969 IDKYKKESGINGGDES

-4081 VDDCFPTGFS
+4081 VDDCFPTGFY
-4091 GLKTNDPDSEID
+4091 GLDAEGRANPDAKID

-4121 CFTYKD
+4121 GFTYKD

-4138 LTVLAGLKPNQPVTV
+4138 LTVLAGLKPNQPVTI

-4162 PDNKNDYSCD
+4162 PKDTNEYSCD

-4177 YLPGKTEGNVD
+4177 YLPAKTEGNVD
-4188 IDNEDVAGKYT
+4188 MDNQDVSGKYQ
-4199 LRVGGSSSYTYSNPE
+4199 LNIGASSSEKY
-4214 ASDTED
+4214 DG
-4220 ANKGFAAVLPMNATG
+4220 KGFAAILPMNG
-4235 AFDSNNYIRQAL
+4235 VFDEKNSYVHKEL

-4265 VNNTTTEYFNKHLSK
+4265 VNNTTTGYFNKHLSE

-4295 YNSEKDNKPIIS
+4295 YKSETDNTPIIS
-4307 KVATSTFFTLSAT
+4307 KVATSTFFTCSDGKYNPVTSSKLSAGT
-4320 GNYEKVEN
+4320 K
-4328 NTNLSEGKDYY
+4328 YY
-4339 IKNGIEGEYAKVN
+4339 IKNGIEGEYAEVDPN
-4352 NTTKIFKK
+4352 NIFIK
-4360 NTDGYAPVNNIK
+4360 NTEGTEGYKPVNIS
-4372 DVIAG
+4372 DVNVG
-4377 ENYFCEVP
+4377 DNYFCEVP
-4385 RIYTYT
+4385 RVYTYT

-4405 GNITV
+4405 GKITV
-4410 DNCAL
+4410 ENCAL

-4451 DGKWEFEDNTE
+4451 DGKWVFEDKTE
-4462 WNITKK
+4462 WDITKK

-4539 YHRMNPHKEGL
+4539 YHRMNPHKEGIN
-4550 DLHLAEAIKRA
+4550 LHLAEAIQRA
-4561 KEEKDVATGTTTVPF
+4561 KEEKDATVGTTTVPF

-4591 FINFIDTIGADGKA
+4591 FINFIDTIGANSKA
-4605 PRYGANAQFVL
+4605 PKDGANAQFVL

-4628 GTGIFHGIFHGN
+4628 GTGIFQGIFHGN

-4664 GLESGNIA
+4664 GMESGNIA
-4672 AKGSTNGGAYHCCF
+4672 ASNKGTYHCCF
-4686 EQNPSSSPS
+4686 EYNKGIQ
-4695 SSEASSSLSDGVS
+4695 
-4708 TPFAPIVYRMDGSA
+4708 PIVYHMDGTR

-4727 SDDFKYGRVAYDL
+4727 ADDFRYGKVGYDL

-4747 RYSNEATNPDDMKAL
+4747 RYSNDASNPDDMQAL

-4774 QYANRTD
+4774 QYANRAD

-4819 ARVKAGSS
+4819 AREKESLS
-4827 SASSSSPSSSTPSSS
+4827 
-4842 SPSSAPSSSSPSS
+4842 
-4855 FDGVSTP
+4855 DGVYTP
-4862 FAYEPLFDANHAA
+4862 FAYVPLFNANHAS
-4875 TTLAASNIMNDFIF
+4875 TTPTTIMNDFIF
-4889 WGQKLQATPESCP
+4889 WGQRLQATPESYP

-4940 GGTMTTY
+4940 DGTMTTY
-4947 VHQPSITAIDFTCKG
+4947 VHQPSITAIDFTCKD
-4962 DISKATKTIN
+4962 DISKAKGTIK

-4978 VDDNA
+4978 IDDNA
-4983 KVFSDFSVKND
+4983 KVFSDFSVKDD

-5002 TNNNVDIDSDT
+5002 TNNNVDIDNDT

-5019 NKYLRYNES
+5019 NKYLSYNES
-5028 TRESLIKGHHVFT
+5028 TRESLIKGHHVFK
-5041 NTEGFTTAFLHLV
+5041 NTEAFTTAFLHLV

-5073 CAPLPFTVTNRAW
+5073 CAPIPFTVTNHAW

-5128 PTTDELSTPAL
+5128 PTADEISNPAT

-5154 TVGKDGTDI
+5154 TVGKNGTDI

-5192 SSPSAGSGST
+5192 GST
-5202 SAGSGSPSLSEGV
+5202 SLSEGV

-5233 NKDANPYYAAPH
+5233 NKKANPYYAKKH
-5245 TYSNY
+5245 IYRNY

-5255 EVPYIVRFPGDGYYE
+5255 EVPYIVRFPGEGYYE

-5300 METSYGSITI
+5300 METPYGSITI
-5310 PVTKQ
+5310 PVTEQ

-5322 YTHCGT
+5322 YSHCGT
-5328 FAAKDIKK
+5328 FAATDIKK
-5336 DAIYSMN
+5336 DAIYGMN

-5352 TSTATSI
+5352 STTATSV

-5375 LSYAPSMI
+5375 MSYAPYMI

-5396 EIGVADKDDATGS
+5396 EIGVADKDEATGS
-5409 YLIVRPINNNKVR
+5409 YLIVRPLNKNKVR

-5462 FGKAKIMVQ
+5462 FGKTKIMVQ

>member
-1 MMRRTTYTS
+1 
-10 KRIIKMLFGILTIL
+10 MLFGILTIL
-24 LLSTQE
+24 LMSTQE

-53 DPYLISNDKELA
+53 DPYLISNDMELA

-106 YGNGNGN
+106 YNNGNGN

-132 IQWEGTDAWSAWGL
+132 IQWEGTDRWSAWGL

-167 NAVVEKKPGFKP
+167 KAVVEKKPGFSP

-213 ETYEIN
+213 EKYEIN
-219 NESKIGGISGN
+219 RETRIGGIAGN

-247 DTKINMLKNTS
+247 DTQINMLKNTS
-258 VFNNKFHIAQGFGRF
+258 VFNNKFCIAQGFGRF
-273 SYDMKGGDNIIEPTN
+273 SYNMNGGGNIIEPTN

-320 KKYTSTWYYTQDVTG
+320 KKYASTWYYTQNVDG
-335 GKNLGIKVNAATFAN
+335 GKNLGIQKTDAAFKGEFA
-350 DFVDKANTLITTKSL
+350 KIANEFITKNNLT
-365 EEDKNPWTFTNGAL
+365 EEKTAWYFNNNNISMNNNL
-379 NMYSKIDVSLV
+379 DVYVV
-390 ENTYNRNDL
+390 ENYNRNDYN
-399 QVSYTLT
+399 VSFSIEGISPETDYT
-406 SNQFKDEYTF
+406 YT
-416 SWTVEGEAITPNKGS
+416 WKVDNKEITPAKG
-431 NGKTITLPLSNKKR
+431 GKSISLELSNKKR
-445 TGVVIITN
+445 VGVVTITDSK
-453 GNTGSVILKK
+453 TQEVIMTKN
-463 HFEIKP
+463 FVINP

-481 SGGTGTKED
+481 AQGSGSETD
-490 PIIISSDLELAK
+490 PYIISNDLELAK
-502 LARDVETWQMKD
+502 LAYDVNKGTATAG
-514 SKYFKLAND
+514 KYFKLSND
-523 ISLDKGLWMPIGNT
+523 INLDKALWIPIGSTNYEE
-537 KYSWAFFKGKFDG
+537 KYFNGKFDG
-550 DGHTI
+550 DGYSI
-555 DNMHICWKDNSGS
+555 DNMRILWTDTNNGWST
-568 WGAWGLFSVLNGQAS
+568 WGLFSAIKGTADN
-583 DEARVCRITNL
+583 EANFCRITNL
-594 IIDNAVVEKEEGY
+594 VMDHALIEKEPNTNQTEKSGNVAVLVGEVLTTGY
-607 MPVGNGLN
+607 
-615 IGILAG
+615 
-621 ELAGGNSEI
+621 SEV
-630 SNIIIRNSKITD
+630 SNIIVRNSVITD
-642 NKETYTTPEIAV
+642 NNESYKRKQFRV
-654 GGIVGKAVDGQIYR
+654 GGIIGNLEDNHITR
-668 IYNLSSEADINMFD
+668 LFNLSAQVEIKMLSNATLRDKCYM
-682 HASLKSGNTCLAEGI
+682 AEGI
-697 GYYGVVNNSNSF
+697 GRYGAPKTSSSYA
-709 VILPTNIYVHG
+709 IPLTNIYVHG
-720 KVSTANNRCK
+720 SIETTINSNNCYVGGVIGNNANN
-730 VGEVVGNRNVNA
+730 NNIT
-742 ESGETATWYYANKTN
+742 STSSTWYYTEAVSVTT
-757 SSSSNIA
+757 SNVV
-764 TNGTQKSE
+764 NYGTKQPLS
-772 VDFATTF
+772 DFANIF
-779 ASQNN
+779 AENCNS
-784 LYISAN
+784 YIAEKNIDGKSVWTYIN
-790 NFQDKLN
+790 
-797 WSYTSGTGFNFGS
+797 SIGFKFS
-810 TKLTVKRG
+810 FTRLAVKRG
-818 YNTIITAETIE
+818 FNAEITAETVK
-829 GNAGNEKYFWYTSSD
+829 GNAANEKYFWYTSAD
-844 KKNWTLQNEN
+844 KKIWELQNKDTASN
-854 NAYNDFSISLE
+854 PFTLPRK
-865 DYDQF
+865 DYDQY
-870 VYALLEDG
+870 VYAELADG
-878 SSQSGVA
+878 SSRSGIIKIEAVRVEA
-885 KIDARKVDA
+885 KLIS
-894 VMKTNEETNTLYI
+894 NSGENTI
-907 EITNN
+907 SVSVTNN
-912 IWENNDKLNVTYS
+912 IWNNNDYLNITYS
-925 WVKNGKEETVAPTFD
+925 WVKNDDEERPVSTTSTYD
-940 KSSLAP
+940 KSKLDKN
-946 TDKLSCHVIVTT
+946 DKLKCHVVVKSQDGIV
-958 KDGVELLNKWLVYAK
+958 LLDNWLVYVK
-973 SVVYLCPAGVTVTT
+973 SVIYICPAGVTVGSTT
-987 ADGKTISYNAGDDS
+987 YNAGDDS
-1001 NDGLTPATAVRTWKG
+1001 NDGLTPATAVKTWNG
-1016 AYSKLTVKGSWD
+1016 AYSKLAKEGTWD
-1028 DNTIVLMGKSDQS
+1028 DNIIVLMGMSDYNVTNNSSNGFTS
-1041 VTNDGSDG
+1041 VT
-1049 FPNNNDYYSSSE
+1049 FYSSSD
-1061 KWENAKASSPF
+1061 WEDKKSTSPF
-1072 FRNTT
+1072 FKNAT

-1082 DGVDYKGVIEMYG
+1082 NDVDYHGVMQMKGG
-1095 GHYRNH
+1095 GNRDESLPIY
-1101 SIAIFGDTRFQYLA
+1101 GDTRFQYIT
-1115 FNRNPNNTEGDYFDI
+1115 FERSNVISDKYDI
-1130 LYCQFYNL
+1130 LYCQYNNL
-1138 EMGEGIQMTNYQK
+1138 EMGEGIQMINYK
-1151 MYQGDGTIKG
+1151 DMFDADGTIYG
-1161 AVSTSFQIF
+1161 AKSTSFQIF
-1170 GGFMDDNRFSPLSTE
+1170 GGFNDDARFRNLWE
-1185 GNLKKMDDALPHG
+1185 GDNLKKMDESLPHG
-1198 REGFKIKIKSG
+1198 HEGFSIKIKSG
-1209 HFSTICVGGR
+1209 HYSTICVGGR
-1219 QTTDNRNGVMGSPN
+1219 QTQSNINGLMGSPN

-1245 RNFNDNHNEN
+1245 RNFNDNHNDN
-1255 NSDLDVAVVLAGN
+1255 QSTLDVAVVLAGN

-1291 GSLGARRN
+1291 GSLGAKRN
-1299 TSNYNAP
+1299 VNGYNNAP
-1306 YNTYMG
+1306 YNTFMG

-1317 IDPEHSENNNNTD
+1317 IDPAQSENNKQAKD

-1345 GRGFQGGQWIENPFY
+1345 GRGFVDNEEVENPFY
-1360 GYSTITI
+1360 GQSTITI
-1367 KGGTFLIPTKCT
+1367 KGGTFLIPIGCNQDM
-1379 PEEIFS
+1379 IFS

-1395 NGIGDDTNHTTDER
+1395 NGIGDDDNHTPDTR
-1409 IPYWTNS
+1409 IPYWNDVNTKSVINFGGYATAKDKLCLYHCYNS
-1416 STKSVM
+1416 STRT
-1422 AFGNYYTAK
+1422 FT
-1431 NNLCMY
+1431 
-1437 KCYNADTHT
+1437 DI
-1446 YTEVDPRLTNNK
+1446 DPRETSTN
-1458 IIIEGGIFGSET
+1458 IIIEGGIFGSST
-1470 RKIDGIY
+1470 KPIDGIY
-1477 GGGSGYMSKDLW
+1477 AGGSGYMSLDLW
-1489 IADSKPS
+1489 PHGGIPSKV
-1496 TYGGNIYGKA
+1496 GGNIYGKA
-1506 GETVTSLTI
+1506 GETVASITI

-1577 GVADAKLLNSNNINT
+1577 GVADAKQKNNNTINT

-1611 FFENIYGGGDMAVVE
+1611 FFENIYGGGDMAVVGKE
-1626 KGTNVIISDRAD
+1626 TNVIISDSAD

-1650 IKRADTDYTINNN
+1650 TKRADTDYDIKDN
-1663 TWHPEKVGKV
+1663 TWKPELVGKV
-1673 LGNTNLTFFGSTKVA
+1673 VGNTNLTFFGSTKVA

-1724 GKGRITDNNGK
+1724 GKGRITDDKGYAIAD
-1735 ELYTYADVTGNT
+1735 EGLYTYANVTGNT

-1758 INDKEKEEDNYSIN
+1758 INDKEKEEDNFSIN
-1772 VIWNKKLDS
+1772 VIWNRKLDS
-1781 TKENFIEWDT
+1781 TKENFIEWNT
-1791 NKAKFF
+1791 NKAEFF
-1797 ADGKFLNPH
+1797 ANGKFLNPH

-1816 NVTGKATL
+1816 EVTGKATL

-1863 TTVDNT
+1863 TTVGNT

-1897 TPLRAKSDM
+1897 TPLRAKGEM

-1920 LAVLGGGYAGTVDN
+1920 LAVLGGGYAGTVKN
-1934 DAKVTIDGKTFIH
+1934 DTKVTIDGKTFIH
-1947 RVYGGGFGDPKST
+1947 RVYGGGFGDPTST
-1960 SNNETGKIGGN
+1960 SNNNTGKIGGN

-1992 KPKKDASSTYTY
+1992 KPKNDTY
-2004 FTNVA
+2004 FTDVA
-2009 KVYETTK
+2009 KVEGTTK
-2016 VEVSD
+2016 VEISD

-2027 NVYGGGD
+2027 DVYGGGD
-2034 MANIGSYETHDNP
+2034 MANIGSYITHTNKV
-2047 EAYFGNKPKSISTFD
+2047 EYYGNKPKSISTFD
-2062 QTNGK
+2062 QTNGN
-2067 FISYEAT
+2067 FISYKAT

-2079 VNIIGGNIFGE
+2079 VNIIGGNIFGK

-2213 NTKVQIDGGEW
+2213 NTKVQIDGGAW

-2229 ADKNGNITTW
+2229 ADKNGKITTW
-2239 LDVQSDSE
+2239 LDVQTDNE

-2289 TKEFFELT
+2289 TKEFFEMT
-2297 DGDFGSASFSKNH
+2297 DGDFGSARFSKNH

-2316 NRACYVGYDIN
+2316 NRACYVGYGID

-2356 SLNILDFTTL
+2356 SLDILDFTTL

-2401 YAQAGAMIEE
+2401 YAQTGAMIEL
-2411 NGTPNKING
+2411 NGTPNKIDG
-2420 KYFRYAS
+2420 KSFRYAS

-2498 SGYVKEDTYV
+2498 SGYVEDSTYV
-2508 ETNNQLTC
+2508 EANNQLAC

-2644 ATAKKID
+2644 ATAEKID
-2651 DAESLSPSNFTSFV
+2651 VAKSLTPSNFTSFV

-2677 AGGNGRTADVCGD
+2677 AGGKGRTADVCGD

-2730 NPSEE
+2730 NPSEQQ
-2735 KYLVNPDATVNKDL
+2735 YLVNPDATVNKDL
-2749 MPSIMNSIY
+2749 MPNIMNSVY

-2763 GTVYGNTLVAIK
+2763 GTIYGNTLVAIK
-2775 DGALYYNIFG
+2775 DGALYYNVFG

-2862 VGEKDKDGNLVEN
+2862 VGERDKDGNLVAN

-2893 LLSGVSTTQFFNS
+2893 LLSGVSTTQFFSS

-2933 VLNDSHIE
+2933 VLSDSHIE

-2955 IIKGEEHKHF
+2955 IIKGEEYKHF

-3021 HDIFG
+3021 QDIFG

-3060 NVYGGNDVS
+3060 NIYGGNDVS
-3069 GAVNIVLDSNG
+3069 GAINIVLDSNG

-3193 DGDVYGGGNSASVK
+3193 DGDVYGGGNSASVQK
-3207 KVHDY
+3207 
-3212 DSDNQEGAI
+3212 SDNQVGAI

-3333 NCNIGTF
+3333 NCTIGTF

-3351 YPNSVGNVVDYTFPA
+3351 YPNSEGNVIDYTFPA

-3403 YPFIKLTIKNK
+3403 YPFIKLTIKNQFK
-3414 FEPKEDNNAYIGG
+3414 PKEDNNAYIGG

-3432 CYQAGTVRGDISVI
+3432 CYQAGTVRGDIVI
-3446 LQSDML
+3446 DFQSDML
-3452 EGKSKEKLDNS
+3452 GGKSKEKLDNS

-3475 LNVYGAGYGMESYV
+3475 LNVYGGGYGMESYV
-3489 YGNTDVRVAEGMK
+3489 YGNTDIIVAKGLK
-3502 CDTVSTTS
+3502 CSAPSTS
-3510 DIFNASGVSA
+3510 SSGEFNASGVSA

-3546 KSVTGGSYS
+3546 KAVTGGSYS

-3582 LLNRSDKNNK
+3582 LLNRTDKSNK
-3592 FIDHEGNTETGA
+3592 YIDHEGNTETGA

-3619 LIAGDIISQAVY
+3619 LITGDIISQAVY

-3637 QGLTTEFVKNDCFE
+3637 QGLTAEFVKDNCFE
-3651 KCISKPASPLTWND
+3651 KRGPSESASPLTWDD
-3665 INIKIGEAVYGGG
+3665 INIQIGEAIYGGG

-3740 NPSSTR
+3740 APSSTR

-3759 VLPKGTD
+3759 VLPNGTD
-3766 LFGYYYKDKNGNYR
+3766 LFGYYYMHKDGNYR
-3780 YISLQD
+3780 FISLQD
-3786 HYFYGGG
+3786 SYFYGDG
-3793 EEYAKPEEQGTDKNI
+3793 YDKPVGQSDTDKNI
-3808 YVYDS
+3808 YMYDS

-3843 INKPKIINTFQRM
+3843 INNPKIINTFQRM

-3863 NCFNVLGARDY
+3863 NCFNVLGACDY

-3897 NIALKGNKL
+3897 NIALDGNKL
-3906 QGKTV
+3906 QDKSV
-3911 NRARNYMGL
+3911 KRARNYMGL

-3943 WRNDTG
+3943 WRDDTG
-3949 EIPASGD
+3949 EVPASGD

-3969 IDQYKKDTDEA
+3969 IDQYKDKDEA

-4054 DNGNNPDFLETT
+4054 DNGKTPDFLETT
-4066 GNFVFPYDAKQNRYI
+4066 GNFVFPYDTMQNRYI
-4081 VDDCFPTGFS
+4081 VDDCFPTGFN

-4121 CFTYKD
+4121 GFTYKD
-4127 AMKFNNDNSDG
+4127 AMKFNNDNRDG
-4138 LTVLAGLKPNQPVTV
+4138 LTVLAGLKPNQPVTI

-4162 PDNKNDYSCD
+4162 PTDTNEYSCD

-4177 YLPGKTEGNVD
+4177 YLPDKTEGNVD
-4188 IDNEDVAGKYT
+4188 IDNKNVAGGYT

-4287 LKAPAYSK
+4287 LKAPAYSVYK
-4295 YNSEKDNKPIIS
+4295 SEDYNKPIIS

-4328 NTNLSEGKDYY
+4328 NTNLSEGTTYY
-4339 IKNGIEGEYAKVN
+4339 IKNGIEGEYAKVDPN
-4352 NTTKIFKK
+4352 LIYQKT
-4360 NTDGYAPVNNIK
+4360 TDGYTHVNIK
-4372 DVIAG
+4372 DVTVG
-4377 ENYFCEVP
+4377 NNYFCEVP

-4451 DGKWEFEDNTE
+4451 DGKWEFEDKTE
-4462 WNITKK
+4462 WDTTNK
-4468 AAGYDTYKQGDA
+4468 ATGYDTYKQGDA

-4561 KEEKDVATGTTTVPF
+4561 KKEKDAATGTTTVPF

-4591 FINFIDTIGADGKA
+4591 FINFIDTIGADGKV

-4628 GTGIFHGIFHGN
+4628 GTGIFQGIFHGN

-4747 RYSNEATNPDDMKAL
+4747 RYSNDATKPDDMKAL

-4774 QYANRTD
+4774 QYAYRTD
-4781 AITGKNTGITYLR
+4781 AITGKNTGITFLR

-4819 ARVKAGSS
+4819 ARVKVASS
-4827 SASSSSPSSSTPSSS
+4827 SASSST
-4842 SPSSAPSSSSPSS
+4842 PSS

-4862 FAYEPLFDANHAA
+4862 FAYEPLFDDNHAA

-4940 GGTMTTY
+4940 GGIMTTY
-4947 VHQPSITAIDFTCKG
+4947 VHQLSITAIDFTCKG
-4962 DISKATKTIN
+4962 DISKSTGKNN

-4983 KVFSDFSVKND
+4983 KVFSDFSVKDD

-5002 TNNNVDIDSDT
+5002 TNNNVDINSDT

-5019 NKYLRYNES
+5019 NKNLSYNES

-5104 ICLPFTVHKVVASI
+5104 ICLPFTIHKVVASI
-5118 NGEITHFYGI
+5118 NGEITHFYGT
-5128 PTTDELSTPAL
+5128 PTADELSTPSL

-5154 TVGKDGTDI
+5154 TVDKNGTDI

-5192 SSPSAGSGST
+5192 
-5202 SAGSGSPSLSEGV
+5202 GSPSLSEGV
-5215 SYTFA
+5215 SYIFA

-5233 NKDANPYYAAPH
+5233 NKDANPYYATPH

-5255 EVPYIVRFPGDGYYE
+5255 EVPYIVRFPGEGYYE

-5352 TSTATSI
+5352 ASTATSV

-5375 LSYAPSMI
+5375 MSYAPYMI
-5383 KIAESTGIDKITP
+5383 KIAESTGIDKIIP
-5396 EIGVADKDDATGS
+5396 EIGVADKDEATGS
-5409 YLIVRPINNNKVR
+5409 YLIVRPLTNNKVR

-5462 FGKAKIMVQ
+5462 FGKTKIMVQ